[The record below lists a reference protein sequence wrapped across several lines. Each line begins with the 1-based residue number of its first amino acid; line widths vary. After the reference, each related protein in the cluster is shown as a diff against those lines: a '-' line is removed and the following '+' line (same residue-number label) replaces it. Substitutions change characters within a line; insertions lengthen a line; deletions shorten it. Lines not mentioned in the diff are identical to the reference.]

1 MSTFDEMLDRDKWL
15 DAAIF
20 GVEKLSVF
28 DTTDKVP
35 EYHENQELTRGTLD
49 FRRAIDSLR
58 ENRVKELK
66 VAIGNADIMRG
77 FDEVMHQKSRGLS
90 RLTDVCLY
98 DYDEEAAERVK
109 DDVLVSDIARGD
121 VAGQNMLIGVELAD
135 MMAGGDVY
143 ETAERFIGAL
153 PREQQQ
159 AWRDKLDHCHTQ
171 SDGQA
176 LVGELFRNGV
186 VEQYR
191 ANKARQEA
199 LEEERRMAFNGVFS
213 ELVKDANNE
222 EAWNRFRE
230 GQARGAFTDADK
242 MALQS
247 AARAW
252 GMMEMLMGDYSQS
265 GAAVLLDNESGE
277 RIFNELYGDEAAQ
290 AVFLNVLNNEV
301 QDLKNDASR
310 RNALV
315 RFGRAFAASTNNLMA
330 GVIGGK
336 FKAFVT
342 DEQVD
347 AYNREWER
355 ARELSG
361 RENPNV
367 AVYAEGDNWVEKY
380 LLPGNAR
387 IDAIR
392 KAAQESGQMNQDGS
406 LRKMTAE
413 ERKGTQ
419 ELGAFRGQLF
429 NAVQGVYDVSGVA
442 AKLGKMMPDS
452 MIYLVPGGMFA
463 SAGSMHTQELARRS
477 GKGEDYVSANTKA
490 AVEAG
495 ISASVE
501 KLVFGSLKPARMA
514 PGLDWLM
521 SRKVVGQALGKI
533 YGSTAGRI
541 GLGVVAGSAEE
552 TFAEPLAG
560 LIMRGVYNVAA
571 ADELQLADPLGAY
584 RKEMEEMLAPDQ
596 ILVTGLYGLLLGG
609 VSAGG
614 HMQAAEDYR
623 EMYEHLVSIGVDEG
637 RAAQAARDDAAVAGF
652 KATKALFDEAVK
664 KDTKGVIAYLAELYP
679 QIEPLNVAENLFS
692 TWQLPHLIPAEN
704 GQVKVQE
711 KDEEGKVTETL
722 MSKEAADL
730 LVQARLEQM
739 KSSEIAKFAN
749 QLLGV
754 AMAGKASSETDRF
767 IVEEV
772 DSAMDADYF
781 TRLANAAGV
790 RLQQGARADEVDPEI
805 HQHLTLGQLVQQGQA
820 WEQRMEIQRNEVDR
834 ERAEKNLPPLTDE
847 EWAERKKAYAAAV
860 NRQSVRGADGRKRT
874 LLRVSRG
881 HYGAMNVLEDLTEDF
896 IARDMAA
903 NNRGL
908 EWYVQNIRELET
920 ALGRQNEFLRELGE
934 GKNPV
939 NQMDIIEAVGKIAQS
954 KLLADTVKGEHGFSA
969 ALKSF
974 LEMIRTL
981 ILKAAAML
989 KLGKAINQ
997 ALTDETVRGKMDTEF
1012 LQLVDDVVAQ
1022 DIEFLRELQLEDGL
1036 KAMQRVI
1043 AARQEANADTRV
1055 KRRRKAKTPVLDKAE
1070 KNHGKQVR
1078 EAARKKRRKQ
1088 AKVDADVE
1096 VAEAALEGDS
1106 GSMSVTDAQERGLF
1120 EDGVLEAS
1128 NAVVTEPSFSIEA
1141 LHATPHR
1148 FRKFDTSKMG
1158 SGEGYQAFGWGLYFS
1173 GDEGSNRHYYGR
1185 FSTYRHTYV
1194 VDGKVLDGHDGYK
1207 KLYDELSDILLAYGS
1222 DELYMNEMNHILG
1235 LMHDGYTAA
1244 EIKRGSKLRMLK
1256 KRKGYKDAYYT
1267 ALEEMEERGLKVERV
1282 DMPAAN
1288 YRVELNVEESDL
1300 MPWDSPV
1307 SDALQAEIDAMQR
1320 QVAEEDWQKTFAEM
1334 KALGIKGDDSK
1345 RENLSGYQVYNELVR
1360 RMDSPKAASAW
1371 LAAHGV
1377 KGIKYF
1383 DGFSRYEDNE
1393 SKTYNYVIFSGDDVK
1408 ITGVNETGDYNAPW
1422 EEYEDTDASFSVVG
1436 ENAANWDEIKHLSF
1450 RGRDDGKLRVE
1461 LDASQAK
1468 VSDAAFESRAYHA
1481 FEDLVAAGFDET
1493 LAEEDAKALADYAA
1507 ALREFKALELEL
1519 LTGGVDSASEAGKK
1533 LFEKTQAASA
1543 KRKALQAA
1551 AYDVLERWSLK
1562 RGGLSSSLINMPQG
1576 AKDRLVEDFMNGRV
1590 SDESWE
1596 ALNKIGQKLFVYLGD
1611 ALDFPDL
1618 YEAYPELKS
1627 LEVWTDD
1634 LGVYTRGRLVRD
1646 EFGKFSITLNEELL
1660 KDVLQMRSTLLHE
1673 VQHWIQFKE
1682 NFAKGG
1688 NETMAER
1695 LVSTGLEERQR
1706 QIQQVKDELDWLN
1719 GIDFAKEQLQ
1729 RIRRILQRPRAILKM
1744 SERWA
1749 VHEVQNVDVMAA
1761 EAVDMMWDEYALMQ
1775 RMDAALARR
1784 FASGPGKMLPV
1795 RNAEKVSLY
1804 AVENLLAEIDKM
1816 KSRKVANK
1824 GRKGELLRRMDD
1836 IYGTYQQFVKLDG
1849 LNGYALYQRL
1859 AGEIEARNVQ
1869 LRRDWTA
1876 AERAARPFNETL
1888 EYPGEALVSFSVFS
1902 PSESSGLRALQSA
1915 VRGKQDAVFR
1925 SDTLNADVMLP
1936 FGSAGVYKNPDNP
1949 KSKIV
1954 GAHGLLHII
1963 TARMAHG
1970 DSLEEATYTAVKAV
1984 LAAVNGRIVDD
1995 SSSEN
2000 KKELTLDGY
2009 NTWVYLKWKAENKA
2023 WVVTGYK
2030 ENDKHSS
2037 VDDRQRAMNLAESY
2051 ALNTFGGL
2059 ERVGAAL
2066 EYSIAR
2072 VAREYKQ
2079 NNANPFLKLDFSSSM
2094 INLDEESVARE
2105 VVDAGQGF
2113 RANLAYSEAIMREMR
2128 GAMQRLRKLGSK
2140 TRTDREDAVAAM
2152 GTMVQMVK
2160 AAVAVLPKG
2169 YRFSVHPYLNRIE
2182 ALAELAATGDID
2194 LTSDIASKDILQ
2206 LENAEGVDLKKP
2218 YDEMVKEYGNVKL
2231 AEALE
2236 RIMHRV
2242 SEQLRKHAKDR
2253 AVEKI
2258 TELVERL
2265 APKKDPKTGKL
2276 KGGKMSADAYRDLAT
2291 VAEAM
2296 GMNSEQLEAKL
2307 AALRADMAKPGISEE
2322 LREQLEDEMTLYDQF
2337 GDLAS
2342 MTAEDAVAA
2351 YEALR
2356 VRIYFHRFEWD
2367 DKQARIRGARRA
2379 VVRRVVDGVG
2389 SVSENEYNAKK
2400 RRVKPGKRLKNLGDI
2415 LSGMPA
2421 ALAGMR
2427 GYLPLRQMA
2436 DELALRTNAAGEA
2449 IKAWEA
2455 ERWLALEALSKET
2468 IGKSWRECMDFMHK
2482 VQPSGVSFDRPKFR
2496 TVNVKTEELRELLA
2510 MTREERKA
2518 EMKRRREAG
2527 GLEAERALSERDVQ
2541 ELQKKLEAMEE
2552 EGRVLSRVE
2561 TRYMVEVQH
2570 EENLQLSRGEALYAI
2585 LMFEQPTYTERL
2597 IMQGYTFEVIEGL
2610 REYVGDGMLQFG
2622 YGLRE
2627 LFAKQGDR
2635 IAAVYENAFGVPFPR
2650 EENYFAARWVVNG
2663 MKENSAEQLL
2673 AGMAGTAGAG
2683 NGWMKQRVN
2692 HNLELDM
2699 TKDALQVFLQATSLT
2714 DTWMATQDIVADF
2727 KAWTR
2732 DADFERALTAVLGKE
2747 SYDNLKDWIRILEQG
2762 GVQDCLNMGVS
2773 QDVINGLYGSG
2784 AVAILGLR
2792 IQTLLK
2798 QTPAIFNGLLGAHDI
2813 SAAEWFATMSRM
2825 KNGDAP
2831 MTYKRM
2837 VNSTLMKMR
2846 QQGKAGNMA
2855 GQAMRS
2861 GDTASSAAEG
2871 LLMASMLPMEWMDAR
2886 CTAIGLVPVWNVY
2899 YQRAVD
2905 QGASAQEAEQAAW
2918 EQTALVANLAS
2929 QPIGLLNKSKIAQ
2942 SRNPI
2947 VKSAFY
2953 MLSENTAKFAL
2964 CRALWRG
2971 GKKKAAIRAW
2981 LVYGAANAAISAMLD
2996 ALQGDPEE
3004 FEKGKWWEYVLSA
3017 LYGPASGIPGVGEAL
3032 EAAVNALL
3040 NLTGEVTDIDWMKKM
3055 KTRASAGRAL
3065 IDIQGSWK
3073 AMKRIYGFMTDNKE
3087 HSLAEYT
3094 RAAGTVSRTLAI
3106 GTGWMGNMVGYW
3118 STAVAVLMNPIDF
3131 GARVWRNIRHYW
3143 D

>member
-1 MSTFDEMLDRDKWL
+1 MIHYDNMLGNGALSLGNLDFNSALEATGRPEPDRSFL
-15 DAAIF
+15 NAAIAA
-20 GVEKLSVF
+20 S
-28 DTTDKVP
+28 
-35 EYHENQELTRGTLD
+35 
-49 FRRAIDSLR
+49 
-58 ENRVKELK
+58 
-66 VAIGNADIMRG
+66 DINNEMPRQL
-77 FDEVMHQKSRGLS
+77 EPVVNPMQ

-98 DYDEEAAERVK
+98 NEDEEAAERVTG
-109 DDVLVSDIARGD
+109 DVLVTETARGD
-121 VAGQNMLIGVELAD
+121 VFGQNMLIGVELAD
-135 MMAGGDVY
+135 MMTGGDVY

-159 AWRDKLDHCHTQ
+159 AWRDKLNHCHTK

-176 LVGELFRNGV
+176 LVGEMYRNGV

-191 ANKARQEA
+191 TNKAKQES
-199 LEEERRMAFNGVFS
+199 LEEERGLAFNGVFS

-242 MALQS
+242 KALDS
-247 AARAW
+247 AAKAW
-252 GMMEMLMGDYSQS
+252 GMMEILMSDYTRS
-265 GAAVLLDNESGE
+265 GAAVLTDAESGE
-277 RIFNELYGDEAAQ
+277 RIFNELHGDEMAQ

-315 RFGRAFAASTNNLMA
+315 RFGQAFAASTNNLMA

-342 DEQVD
+342 DEQVE

-419 ELGAFRGQLF
+419 ELGAFRGSLN
-429 NAVQGVYDVSGVA
+429 NAVQGMYDVSGVA

-463 SAGSMHTQELARRS
+463 SAGSMLTQELARRS
-477 GKGEDYVSANTKA
+477 GEGEDYVSANTKA

-495 ISASVE
+495 ISAAVE
-501 KLVFGSLKPARMA
+501 KLAFGSLKPARMA

-533 YGSTAGRI
+533 YGTTAGRI
-541 GLGVVAGSAEE
+541 GLGVAAGSAEE

-571 ADELQLADPLGAY
+571 ADELQLADPLGTY
-584 RKEMEEMLAPDQ
+584 QKEMEEMLAPDQ

-614 HMQAAEDYR
+614 HMQAAKDYR

-637 RAAQAARDDAAVAGF
+637 RAAQAARDDASVAGF

-692 TWQLPHLIPAEN
+692 TWNLPHLIPAEN

-739 KSSEIAKFAN
+739 KSSEIAKFAD

-772 DSAMDADYF
+772 DGAMDADYF

-790 RLQQGARADEVDPEI
+790 RLQQGARADEVAPEI

-834 ERAEKNLPPLTDE
+834 ERAENNLPPLTDE
-847 EWAERKKAYAAAV
+847 EWAERKKAYVAAV

-934 GKNPV
+934 GKKPV

-997 ALTDETVRGKMDTEF
+997 ALTDEAVRGKMDTEF
-1012 LQLVDDVVAQ
+1012 LQLVDDVVAK
-1022 DIEFLRELQLEDGL
+1022 DIEFLRELQLVDGL

-1055 KRRRKAKTPVLDKAE
+1055 KRRRKAETPVLDKAE

-1088 AKVDADVE
+1088 AKVDADVD
-1096 VAEAALEGDS
+1096 VAEAALEGDFSSSVVNQEELDAIKAAAEKDGTFMLAPNGKPTNLTEQQWLQVRTAAFKRWFGDWEREAELTFDGKEYDNKTCLAMLIADSATPFENDETGIHAEINNRQRGKITS
-1106 GSMSVTDAQERGLF
+1106 GKAQRKSGASGFSTGVHNYVAAHIRQLFKHAIHVGDYKDRKASADIIAIKRFVCPVKIQGVDAFAYMTVKELKEHGHKIYTLELDTIERLGGNLDEHFEEMLNPAPSKEILARVNELRKTYFENVSKIVDTNGEPLVVYHGTARSKPISIFKGGKSGYLGPGIYFTPEKRTASKYTGMYGDGLIYEGFVNMRHPLAISYADKPAKVILDAVKEGVYEKRIATQGNESQLLKKTDLTRLRKKGYDGIAWAPMKALDEGSFESGEMLLFESNQIKSATDNRGTFDGDEDDITMSVTAPAVEEYLENRIERNLAAVHSIPLDTMLQVEKTLGGLAKPSIAITRLDKPYSWGGNPDRVYLVGSPELADPQKGNLVYDRDAWTGKGPFLMESGGAYDYRKGEYFEPTLEEFVARTVKKKGMEEGSDLRAQSAVQISTMEAVKLHREKLSDTEESTEQKIKTNEALDSLIVDVVNLNKKGLNYEEVAYILAKVCWRSSPLADGAPSIREVSRDQAKRILNEMGIRVKDIKKPLVDKF
-1120 EDGVLEAS
+1120 VKAVGGLKNELEDYLESVPQRAVMFNEFEYAVMPESAKGTAGLNEMLQRNGIKPIFHDGTEDG
-1128 NAVVTEPSFSIEA
+1128 
-1141 LHATPHR
+1141 
-1148 FRKFDTSKMG
+1148 RK
-1158 SGEGYQAFGWGLYFS
+1158 
-1173 GDEGSNRHYYGR
+1173 
-1185 FSTYRHTYV
+1185 
-1194 VDGKVLDGHDGYK
+1194 
-1207 KLYDELSDILLAYGS
+1207 
-1222 DELYMNEMNHILG
+1222 
-1235 LMHDGYTAA
+1235 
-1244 EIKRGSKLRMLK
+1244 
-1256 KRKGYKDAYYT
+1256 
-1267 ALEEMEERGLKVERV
+1267 
-1282 DMPAAN
+1282 
-1288 YRVELNVEESDL
+1288 
-1300 MPWDSPV
+1300 
-1307 SDALQAEIDAMQR
+1307 
-1320 QVAEEDWQKTFAEM
+1320 
-1334 KALGIKGDDSK
+1334 
-1345 RENLSGYQVYNELVR
+1345 
-1360 RMDSPKAASAW
+1360 
-1371 LAAHGV
+1371 
-1377 KGIKYF
+1377 
-1383 DGFSRYEDNE
+1383 
-1393 SKTYNYVIFSGDDVK
+1393 
-1408 ITGVNETGDYNAPW
+1408 
-1422 EEYEDTDASFSVVG
+1422 
-1436 ENAANWDEIKHLSF
+1436 
-1450 RGRDDGKLRVE
+1450 
-1461 LDASQAK
+1461 
-1468 VSDAAFESRAYHA
+1468 
-1481 FEDLVAAGFDET
+1481 
-1493 LAEEDAKALADYAA
+1493 
-1507 ALREFKALELEL
+1507 
-1519 LTGGVDSASEAGKK
+1519 
-1533 LFEKTQAASA
+1533 
-1543 KRKALQAA
+1543 
-1551 AYDVLERWSLK
+1551 
-1562 RGGLSSSLINMPQG
+1562 
-1576 AKDRLVEDFMNGRV
+1576 
-1590 SDESWE
+1590 
-1596 ALNKIGQKLFVYLGD
+1596 
-1611 ALDFPDL
+1611 
-1618 YEAYPELKS
+1618 
-1627 LEVWTDD
+1627 
-1634 LGVYTRGRLVRD
+1634 
-1646 EFGKFSITLNEELL
+1646 
-1660 KDVLQMRSTLLHE
+1660 
-1673 VQHWIQFKE
+1673 
-1682 NFAKGG
+1682 
-1688 NETMAER
+1688 
-1695 LVSTGLEERQR
+1695 
-1706 QIQQVKDELDWLN
+1706 
-1719 GIDFAKEQLQ
+1719 
-1729 RIRRILQRPRAILKM
+1729 
-1744 SERWA
+1744 
-1749 VHEVQNVDVMAA
+1749 
-1761 EAVDMMWDEYALMQ
+1761 
-1775 RMDAALARR
+1775 AALA
-1784 FASGPGKMLPV
+1784 
-1795 RNAEKVSLY
+1795 
-1804 AVENLLAEIDKM
+1804 
-1816 KSRKVANK
+1816 
-1824 GRKGELLRRMDD
+1824 
-1836 IYGTYQQFVKLDG
+1836 G
-1849 LNGYALYQRL
+1849 LVNDAM
-1859 AGEIEARNVQ
+1859 
-1869 LRRDWTA
+1869 
-1876 AERAARPFNETL
+1876 
-1888 EYPGEALVSFSVFS
+1888 VSFSVFS
-1902 PSESSGLRALQSA
+1902 PSEASGLRALQSA

-2009 NTWVYLKWKAENKA
+2009 NTWVYLKWRAENKA

-2037 VDDRQRAMNLAESY
+2037 VDDKQRAMNLAESY

-2079 NNANPFLKLDFSSSM
+2079 NIANPFLKLDFSSSLV
-2094 INLDEESVARE
+2094 NLDEESVARE

-2194 LTSDIASKDILQ
+2194 LTSDIASKDILE

-2218 YDEMVKEYGNVKL
+2218 FEEMVKEYGNVKL

-2291 VAEAM
+2291 VDEAM
-2296 GMNSEQLEAKL
+2296 KMNSEQLEAKL

-2322 LREQLEDEMTLYDQF
+2322 LRAQLEDEMTLYDQF

-2342 MTAEDAVAA
+2342 MTAEEAVAA

-2356 VRIYFHRFEWD
+2356 ARIYFHRFEWD

-2400 RRVKPGKRLKNLGDI
+2400 RRVKPSKRLKNLGDI

-2436 DELALRTNAAGEA
+2436 DELALRANAAGEA

-2468 IGKSWRECMDFMHK
+2468 MGKSWRECMDFMHK

-2510 MTREERKA
+2510 MTKEERKA
-2518 EMKRRREAG
+2518 EMKRRRETG

-2597 IMQGYTFEVIEGL
+2597 IMQGYTFEVIDGL

-2663 MKENSAEQLL
+2663 MKENPAEQLL

-2747 SYDNLKDWIRILEQG
+2747 SYDNLKDWIRILEMG

-2846 QQGKAGNMA
+2846 QQGKVGNMA

-2929 QPIGLLNKSKIAQ
+2929 QPIGWLNKSKIAQ
-2942 SRNPI
+2942 NRNPI

-3040 NLTGEVTDIDWMKKM
+3040 NLTGEVADIDWMKKM

-3065 IDIQGSWK
+3065 VDVQGSWK

-3131 GARVWRNIRHYW
+3131 GARAWRNMRHYW

>member
-1 MSTFDEMLDRDKWL
+1 MIQSDNMFGNGSLSLGGLDF
-15 DAAIF
+15 DAALAASGRPAPDRSFLNAAI
-20 GVEKLSVF
+20 EA
-28 DTTDKVP
+28 TDI
-35 EYHENQELTRGTLD
+35 NQD
-49 FRRAIDSLR
+49 
-58 ENRVKELK
+58 
-66 VAIGNADIMRG
+66 MP
-77 FDEVMHQKSRGLS
+77 HQQAPVVNPMQRMM
-90 RLTDVCLY
+90 DVCLF
-98 DYDEEAAERVK
+98 DEDEEAAERVK
-109 DDVLVSDIARGD
+109 DDVLVTETARGD
-121 VAGQNMLIGVELAD
+121 VFGQNMLMGVELAD
-135 MMAGGDVY
+135 MYAGGDVY
-143 ETAERFIGAL
+143 ETAQRFIGAL

-176 LVGELFRNGV
+176 LVGEMFRNGV

-191 ANKARQEA
+191 ANKARQEV
-199 LEEERRMAFNGVFS
+199 LEEERGMAFNGVFS

-230 GQARGAFTDADK
+230 GQARGAFTEADK
-242 MALQS
+242 KSLDS
-247 AARAW
+247 AAKAW
-252 GMMEMLMGDYSQS
+252 GLMEIMMGDYTRS
-265 GAAVLLDNESGE
+265 GAAVLMDAESGE
-277 RIFNELYGDEAAQ
+277 LIFNELYGDEMAQ
-290 AVFLNVLNNEV
+290 AVFFNVLQNEV

-310 RNALV
+310 RNALE
-315 RFGRAFAASTNNLMA
+315 RFGRAFAASTNNLMT

-361 RENPNV
+361 LANPNV

-392 KAAQESGQMNQDGS
+392 KAAQESGQMNKDGS

-413 ERKGTQ
+413 ERKGAQ

-429 NAVQGVYDVSGVA
+429 NAVQRMYDVSGVA

-452 MIYLVPGGMFA
+452 MIFLVPGGMFA
-463 SAGSMHTQELARRS
+463 SAGSMHTQELARQLS
-477 GKGEDYVSANTKA
+477 EGEDYVSANTKA

-495 ISASVE
+495 ISAAVE
-501 KLVFGSLKPARMA
+501 KLAFGSLKSTRMA

-521 SRKVVGQALGKI
+521 SRKGVGQALGKI
-533 YGSTAGRI
+533 YGTTAGRI
-541 GLGVVAGSAEE
+541 GLGVAAGSAEE

-571 ADELQLADPLGAY
+571 ADELQLADPLGTY
-584 RKEMEEMLAPDQ
+584 QKEMEEMLAPDQ

-609 VSAGG
+609 LSAGG
-614 HMQAAEDYR
+614 HHQAANDYR

-704 GQVKVQE
+704 GQVNVQE
-711 KDEEGKVTETL
+711 KDDEGKVTETL

-772 DSAMDADYF
+772 DGAMDADYF

-790 RLQQGARADEVDPEI
+790 RLQQGARADEVAPEL

-820 WEQRMEIQRNEVDR
+820 WDQRMEIQRNEVDQ
-834 ERAEKNLPPLTDE
+834 ERARKNLPPLTDE
-847 EWAERKKAYAAAV
+847 EWAERKKAYVAAV

-903 NNRGL
+903 NNRGI

-920 ALGRQNEFLRELGE
+920 SLGRQNEFLRELGE
-934 GKNPV
+934 GKKPV

-1043 AARQEANADTRV
+1043 AARQEAKADTRV

-1070 KNHGKQVR
+1070 KNHGKKVR
-1078 EAARKKRRKQ
+1078 EAALKKRRQQ
-1088 AKVDADVE
+1088 ARVDADVE
-1096 VAEAALEGDS
+1096 VAEAALEGDFS
-1106 GSMSVTDAQERGLF
+1106 SSVENQEELDAIKASAEKDGTFMKAPNGEPTRLTEHQWLQVRTEAFKEWFGDWEKVARFRAVRDTIMSMPIVTEITGKEFQS
-1120 EDGVLEAS
+1120 DGVPLTDKVPAYWQGAYQGGVVSPELGRVVLDKEGVKSSMGHGIGALKAAAFYAVPKVIKKGKVFDRQQNWKGRGYDTAVLAAPISIAGKEYICEVIVEQRPNRQGFYLHEVEVKEKLGNVFKTATQGSTRQAS
-1128 NAVVTEPSFSIEA
+1128 RSILA
-1141 LHATPHR
+1141 LRDAEVNTIWENC
-1148 FRKFDTSKMG
+1148 SK
-1158 SGEGYQAFGWGLYFS
+1158 
-1173 GDEGSNRHYYGR
+1173 
-1185 FSTYRHTYV
+1185 V
-1194 VDGKVLDGHDGYK
+1194 VDENGEPLVVYHGTARSKPISIFKSGKSGYLGPGIYFTPEKRTASKYTGMYGDGLIYEGFVNMRNPLAISYADKPAKVILDAVKDGVYEKRIETQGNESHLLK
-1207 KLYDELSDILLAYGS
+1207 KADL
-1222 DELYMNEMNHILG
+1222 
-1235 LMHDGYTAA
+1235 T
-1244 EIKRGSKLRMLK
+1244 KLRK
-1256 KRKGYKDAYYT
+1256 KGYDGIVWAPMK
-1267 ALEEMEERGLKVERV
+1267 ALEEGSFESGEMLLFESNQIKSATDNRGAF
-1282 DMPAAN
+1282 DGSNPDITF
-1288 YRVELNVEESDL
+1288 S
-1300 MPWDSPV
+1300 V
-1307 SDALQAEIDAMQR
+1307 SDR
-1320 QVAEEDWQKTFAEM
+1320 
-1334 KALGIKGDDSK
+1334 
-1345 RENLSGYQVYNELVR
+1345 N
-1360 RMDSPKAASAW
+1360 
-1371 LAAHGV
+1371 LAAVHSIPLDTMLQV
-1377 KGIKYF
+1377 
-1383 DGFSRYEDNE
+1383 E
-1393 SKTYNYVIFSGDDVK
+1393 KTLGGLAKPSIA
-1408 ITGVNETGDYNAPW
+1408 ITRLDKPYSWGGNPDRVYL
-1422 EEYEDTDASFSVVG
+1422 VG
-1436 ENAANWDEIKHLSF
+1436 RPE
-1450 RGRDDGKLRVE
+1450 
-1461 LDASQAK
+1461 
-1468 VSDAAFESRAYHA
+1468 
-1481 FEDLVAAGFDET
+1481 
-1493 LAEEDAKALADYAA
+1493 LADPQKGNLVYDRDAW
-1507 ALREFKALELEL
+1507 
-1519 LTGGVDSASEAGKK
+1519 TGKGPFLMESGS
-1533 LFEKTQAASA
+1533 
-1543 KRKALQAA
+1543 
-1551 AYDVLERWSLK
+1551 AYDYRKGEYFEPTLE
-1562 RGGLSSSLINMPQG
+1562 
-1576 AKDRLVEDFMNGRV
+1576 AFV
-1590 SDESWE
+1590 SRTI
-1596 ALNKIGQKLFVYLGD
+1596 KK
-1611 ALDFPDL
+1611 
-1618 YEAYPELKS
+1618 K
-1627 LEVWTDD
+1627 
-1634 LGVYTRGRLVRD
+1634 
-1646 EFGKFSITLNEELL
+1646 
-1660 KDVLQMRSTLLHE
+1660 
-1673 VQHWIQFKE
+1673 
-1682 NFAKGG
+1682 
-1688 NETMAER
+1688 
-1695 LVSTGLEERQR
+1695 GLEEGSDLRAQSAV
-1706 QIQQVKDELDWLN
+1706 QISTMEAVKLHREKLSDTEESTEQKIKTNEALDSLIVDVVNQNKKGLNYEEVAYILAKVCWRSSPLADGAPSIREVSRDQAKRILNEMGIRVKDIKKPLVDKFVKAVGGLKNELEDYLESVPQRAVMFNEFEYAVMPVSARETAGLDEMLKRN
-1719 GIDFAKEQLQ
+1719 GIKPIYHDGTEEGRK
-1729 RIRRILQRPRAILKM
+1729 
-1744 SERWA
+1744 
-1749 VHEVQNVDVMAA
+1749 
-1761 EAVDMMWDEYALMQ
+1761 
-1775 RMDAALARR
+1775 AALA
-1784 FASGPGKMLPV
+1784 
-1795 RNAEKVSLY
+1795 
-1804 AVENLLAEIDKM
+1804 
-1816 KSRKVANK
+1816 
-1824 GRKGELLRRMDD
+1824 
-1836 IYGTYQQFVKLDG
+1836 G
-1849 LNGYALYQRL
+1849 LVNDAK
-1859 AGEIEARNVQ
+1859 
-1869 LRRDWTA
+1869 
-1876 AERAARPFNETL
+1876 
-1888 EYPGEALVSFSVFS
+1888 VSFSV
-1902 PSESSGLRALQSA
+1902 
-1915 VRGKQDAVFR
+1915 
-1925 SDTLNADVMLP
+1925 SDTLMEDIAMARERAKNADGTISQDGEMSRNDEVELCTM
-1936 FGSAGVYKNPDNP
+1936 PDFMRFLGEP
-1949 KSKIV
+1949 DVPVVARVFTLRK
-1954 GAHGLLHII
+1954 LLTDHKL
-1963 TARMAHG
+1963 TDA
-1970 DSLEEATYTAVKAV
+1970 LTYEVVEKMNDPV
-1984 LAAVNGRIVDD
+1984 LAIQETPSKLLLLLPMD
-1995 SSSEN
+1995 
-2000 KKELTLDGY
+2000 
-2009 NTWVYLKWKAENKA
+2009 AENKTGNA
-2023 WVVTGYK
+2023 TPVVAIIEHKQDK
-2030 ENDKHSS
+2030 EGSRYLVSAYPLEDDKATK
-2037 VDDRQRAMNLAESY
+2037 VTNQFNKLVYCKYNTTAKFTANAPQGRAYDLLRAAIS
-2051 ALNTFGGL
+2051 GGHT
-2059 ERVGAAL
+2059 
-2066 EYSIAR
+2066 SN
-2072 VAREYKQ
+2072 VACKEDVVKWQ
-2079 NNANPFLKLDFSSSM
+2079 QDFSSSLV
-2094 INLDEESVARE
+2094 NLDEESVARE

-2128 GAMQRLRKLGSK
+2128 GAMQRLRRLGSK

-2194 LTSDIASKDILQ
+2194 LTSDIAGKDILQ

-2265 APKKDPKTGKL
+2265 APRKDPKTGKL

-2337 GDLAS
+2337 GDLAG
-2342 MTAEDAVAA
+2342 MTPEDAVAA

-2356 VRIYFHRFEWD
+2356 VRVYFHRFEWD
-2367 DKQARIRGARRA
+2367 DKQARVRGARRA

-2400 RRVKPGKRLKNLGDI
+2400 RRVKPSQRLKNLGDI

-2436 DELALRTNAAGEA
+2436 DELSLRANAAGES

-2468 IGKSWRECMDFMHK
+2468 MGKSWRECMDFMHK

-2510 MTREERKA
+2510 MTKEERKA
-2518 EMKRRREAG
+2518 EMKRRRETG
-2527 GLEAERALSERDVQ
+2527 GLEAERELSERDVQ
-2541 ELQKKLEAMEE
+2541 ELQKKLESMEE

-2663 MKENSAEQLL
+2663 MKENPAEQLL

-2831 MTYKRM
+2831 MTYSRM

-2846 QQGKAGNMA
+2846 QQGKAGYMA

-2861 GDTASSAAEG
+2861 GDTSSSAAEG
-2871 LLMASMLPMEWMDAR
+2871 LMMASMLPMEWMDAR

-2905 QGASAQEAEQAAW
+2905 QGASAQEAEKAAW

-2929 QPIGLLNKSKIAQ
+2929 QPIGWLNKTKIAQ
-2942 SRNPI
+2942 NRNPI
-2947 VKSAFY
+2947 VKSFFY

-3017 LYGPASGIPGVGEAL
+3017 LFYGPASGIPGVGEAL

-3040 NLTGEVTDIDWMKKM
+3040 NLTGEVADIDWMKKV

-3065 IDIQGSWK
+3065 IDFSGSWK

-3094 RAAGTVSRTLAI
+3094 RAAGTVSRTLSI
-3106 GTGWMGNMVGYW
+3106 GTGWMGNMFGYW

-3131 GARVWRNIRHYW
+3131 GARVWRNMKHYW

>member
-1 MSTFDEMLDRDKWL
+1 MLGNGVLSLGSLDFNAALEATGRQAPDRSFL
-15 DAAIF
+15 NAAIDASDINN
-20 GVEKLSVF
+20 EMPRQLE
-28 DTTDKVP
+28 P
-35 EYHENQELTRGTLD
+35 
-49 FRRAIDSLR
+49 
-58 ENRVKELK
+58 VKNPL
-66 VAIGNADIMRG
+66 
-77 FDEVMHQKSRGLS
+77 H
-90 RLTDVCLY
+90 RLTDVCLFNE
-98 DYDEEAAERVK
+98 DEEAAERVAG
-109 DDVLVSDIARGD
+109 DVLVTETARGD
-121 VAGQNMLIGVELAD
+121 VFGQNMLIGVELAE

-159 AWRDKLDHCHTQ
+159 AWRDKLNHCHTQ

-176 LVGELFRNGV
+176 LVGEMYRNGV

-191 ANKARQEA
+191 TNKAKQEA
-199 LEEERRMAFNGVFS
+199 LEEERGMAFNGVFS

-242 MALQS
+242 KALDS
-247 AARAW
+247 AAKAW
-252 GMMEMLMGDYSQS
+252 GMMEMLMSDYTRS
-265 GAAVLLDNESGE
+265 GAAVLTDAESGE
-277 RIFNELYGDEAAQ
+277 RIFNELYGDEMAQ
-290 AVFLNVLNNEV
+290 AVFLKVLQNEV

-367 AVYAEGDNWVEKY
+367 AVYADGDNWVEKY

-419 ELGAFRGQLF
+419 ELGAFRGVLN
-429 NAVQGVYDVSGVA
+429 NAVQGMYDVPGVA

-477 GKGEDYVSANTKA
+477 GEGEDYVSANTKA

-495 ISASVE
+495 ISAAVE
-501 KLVFGSLKPARMA
+501 KLAFGSLKPARMA

-521 SRKVVGQALGKI
+521 SRKVVGQALGRI

-609 VSAGG
+609 VSVGG

-772 DSAMDADYF
+772 DGAMDADYF

-834 ERAEKNLPPLTDE
+834 ERAEENLPPLTDE
-847 EWAERKKAYAAAV
+847 EWAERKNAYAAAV

-934 GKNPV
+934 GKKPV

-1043 AARQEANADTRV
+1043 AARQEANADMRV
-1055 KRRRKAKTPVLDKAE
+1055 KQRRKAKTPVLDKAE
-1070 KNHGKQVR
+1070 KNHGKKVR
-1078 EAARKKRRKQ
+1078 QARKKRMKQ
-1088 AKVDADVE
+1088 QRKVDADVAA
-1096 VAEAALEGDS
+1096 AEAALDGDS

-1120 EDGVLEAS
+1120 EGGVLEAS

-1141 LHATPHR
+1141 LHATPHK

-1158 SGEGYQAFGWGLYFS
+1158 TGEGAQAFGWGLYFS
-1173 GDEGSNRHYYGR
+1173 GDKGSNREYYRYFADEDYQMRLFRGDNELGEKELQKLVR
-1185 FSTYRHTYV
+1185 EVFMRH
-1194 VDGKVLDGHDGYK
+1194 GGQ
-1207 KLYDELSDILLAYGS
+1207 ELV
-1222 DELYMNEMNHILG
+1222 N
-1235 LMHDGYTAA
+1235 
-1244 EIKRGSKLRMLK
+1244 
-1256 KRKGYKDAYYT
+1256 
-1267 ALEEMEERGLKVERV
+1267 EMEEAIVYSVLREGVQKQLDDYEAFLKEGGEDISGLTGALQELAGMEIERKSV
-1282 DMPAAN
+1282 NLPAIN
-1288 YRVELNVEESDL
+1288 YRVELN
-1300 MPWDSPV
+1300 
-1307 SDALQAEIDAMQR
+1307 A
-1320 QVAEEDWQKTFAEM
+1320 
-1334 KALGIKGDDSK
+1334 DDSNLLMWDEK
-1345 RENLSGYQVYNELVR
+1345 VPAELHDAVRELKSGQPARGLVMQMPEASKECWEGYRIYSELTSVLGT
-1360 RMDSPKAASAW
+1360 PKAASEW
-1371 LAAHGV
+1371 LAERGY
-1377 KGIKYF
+1377 KGIKYL
-1383 DGFSRYEDNE
+1383 DGMSRRAGEG
-1393 SKTYNYVIFSGDDVK
+1393 TYNYVIFSGDDVK

-1436 ENAANWDEIKHLSF
+1436 ENAANWDKIKHRAF
-1450 RGRDDGKLRVE
+1450 KGRDDGKLRVE
-1461 LDASQAK
+1461 LDASKAE
-1468 VSDAAFESRAYHA
+1468 VSDKAFESRVFQV
-1481 FEDLVAAGFDET
+1481 FESLVQAGYDET
-1493 LAEEDAKALADYAA
+1493 LPEDDARILAEYAA
-1507 ALREFKALELEL
+1507 ALREFKALELEWL
-1519 LTGGVDSASEAGKK
+1519 NGGAEDMALWNKMRES
-1533 LFEKTQAASA
+1533 
-1543 KRKALQAA
+1543 RKARKELQTA
-1551 AYDVLERWSLK
+1551 AYDVLERWSVK
-1562 RGGLSSSLINMPQG
+1562 HGGKGASLFNIDPG
-1576 AKDRLVEDFMNGRV
+1576 VKDKMVEDFMAGRV
-1590 SDESWE
+1590 SDETWK
-1596 ALNKIGQKLFVYLGD
+1596 ALNGARRKGVVYLGD
-1611 ALDFPDL
+1611 VLDFAEL
-1618 YEAYPELKS
+1618 YEAYPQLKELA
-1627 LEVWTDD
+1627 VWVED
-1634 LGVYTRGRLVRD
+1634 LGIFTRGRLVVD
-1646 EFGKFSITLNEELL
+1646 GFGGFSITLNETLL
-1660 KDVLQMRSTLLHE
+1660 DDVLQMRSTLLHE
-1673 VQHWIQFKE
+1673 VQHWIQYKE

-1688 NETMAER
+1688 NETMAEK
-1695 LVSTGLEERQR
+1695 LVSTGMAETQQ

-1729 RIRRILQRPRAILKM
+1729 RIRRILLRPRAILKM

-1749 VHEVQNVDVMAA
+1749 VHEVQDVNVMAA

-1795 RNAEKVSLY
+1795 RNAEKASLF
-1804 AVENLLAEIDKM
+1804 AVEQLLAEIDKM

-1836 IYGTYQQFVKLDG
+1836 IYGTYQQFAKLDG

-1902 PSESSGLRALQSA
+1902 PSEASGLRALQSA

-2094 INLDEESVARE
+2094 VNLDEESVARE

-2160 AAVAVLPKG
+2160 AAVAYLPKG

-3017 LYGPASGIPGVGEAL
+3017 IYGPASGIPGVGEAL

-3040 NLTGEVTDIDWMKKM
+3040 NLTGEVADIDWMKKM

-3131 GARVWRNIRHYW
+3131 GARVWRNMRHYW

>member
-1 MSTFDEMLDRDKWL
+1 MIHSDDMLGNGVLTLGNLDFNTALEATGRTEPDRSFL
-15 DAAIF
+15 DAAITASDINN
-20 GVEKLSVF
+20 E
-28 DTTDKVP
+28 VP
-35 EYHENQELTRGTLD
+35 RQLEPVVNPMQ
-49 FRRAIDSLR
+49 
-58 ENRVKELK
+58 
-66 VAIGNADIMRG
+66 
-77 FDEVMHQKSRGLS
+77 

-98 DYDEEAAERVK
+98 NEDEGAAERVTG
-109 DDVLVSDIARGD
+109 DVLVTETARGD
-121 VAGQNMLIGVELAD
+121 VFGQNMLIGVELAD
-135 MMAGGDVY
+135 MMTGGDVY
-143 ETAERFIGAL
+143 ETAERFIGEL

-159 AWRDKLDHCHTQ
+159 AWRDKLNHCHTK

-191 ANKARQEA
+191 ANKARQET
-199 LEEERRMAFNGVFS
+199 LEEERGMAFNGVFA

-230 GQARGAFTDADK
+230 GQARGAFTEADK
-242 MALQS
+242 KSLDS
-247 AARAW
+247 AAKAW
-252 GMMEMLMGDYSQS
+252 GMMEMLMNDYSRS

-315 RFGRAFAASTNNLMA
+315 RFGQAFAASTNNLMA

-355 ARELSG
+355 ARERSG

-367 AVYAEGDNWVEKY
+367 SVYAEGDNWVEKY

-429 NAVQGVYDVSGVA
+429 NAVQGMYDVPGVV
-442 AKLGKMMPDS
+442 AKLGRMMPDS
-452 MIYLVPGGMFA
+452 MIYLVPGGMIA
-463 SAGSMHTQELARRS
+463 SAGSMHTQELARRL
-477 GKGEDYVSANTKA
+477 GEGEDYVSANTKA

-495 ISASVE
+495 ISAAVE
-501 KLVFGSLKPARMA
+501 KLAFGSLKPARMA

-521 SRKVVGQALGKI
+521 SRKVVGQALGRI

-679 QIEPLNVAENLFS
+679 HLEPLNVTENLFS
-692 TWQLPHLIPAEN
+692 TWQLPHLVPAEN
-704 GQVKVQE
+704 GKVKVQE
-711 KDEEGKVTETL
+711 QDEDGKVTETL

-730 LVQARLEQM
+730 LVQARLEQL

-772 DSAMDADYF
+772 DGAMDADYF

-820 WEQRMEIQRNEVDR
+820 WEQRMEIQRNEVDQ
-834 ERAEKNLPPLTDE
+834 ERARKNLPPLTDE
-847 EWAERKKAYAAAV
+847 EWAERKKAYVAAV

-920 ALGRQNEFLRELGE
+920 ALGRKNEFLRELGE
-934 GKNPV
+934 GKKPV

-997 ALTDETVRGKMDTEF
+997 VLTDETVRGKMDTEF

-1022 DIEFLRELQLEDGL
+1022 DIEYLRELQLEDGL
-1036 KAMQRVI
+1036 KAMQRVLE
-1043 AARQEANADTRV
+1043 ARQEANADTRV

-1096 VAEAALEGDS
+1096 VAEAALEGDFS
-1106 GSMSVTDAQERGLF
+1106 SSVVNQEELDAIKSATDNRGAFDGDEDAITMSVTDAQERGLF

-1141 LHATPHR
+1141 LHATPHK
-1148 FRKFDTSKMG
+1148 FRKFSTDFMG
-1158 SGEGYQAFGWGLYFS
+1158 SGEGNQAFGWGLYFAGNVATAKS
-1173 GDEGSNRHYYGR
+1173 YYDNFEKGNRAILQGDKQIASA
-1185 FSTYRHTYV
+1185 
-1194 VDGKVLDGHDGYK
+1194 DVLEK
-1207 KLYDELSDILLAYGS
+1207 IARELSAEGLSKEESKMYATGAVRRLMGGS
-1222 DELYMNEMNHILG
+1222 DLAQLVDKLDADKKDFPSHEKSIEYQIKALRIILG
-1235 LMHDGYTAA
+1235 LGLSTAA
-1244 EIKRGSKLRMLK
+1244 PS
-1256 KRKGYKDAYYT
+1256 
-1267 ALEEMEERGLKVERV
+1267 V
-1282 DMPAAN
+1282 
-1288 YRVELNVEESDL
+1288 YRVELNVDDSTL
-1300 MPWDSPV
+1300 LLWDSPV
-1307 SDALQAEIDAMQR
+1307 SDALQAEIDALQKP
-1320 QVAEEDWQKTFAEM
+1320 VDEEDWQKTFAEM

-1345 RENLSGYQVYNELVR
+1345 RENFAGYQVYNELVR
-1360 RMDSPKAASAW
+1360 KTGSAKAASEW
-1371 LAAHGV
+1371 LAERGY
-1377 KGIKYF
+1377 KGIKYL
-1383 DGFSRYEDNE
+1383 DGMSRRAGEG
-1393 SKTYNYVIFSGDDVK
+1393 TYNYVIFSGDDVK

-1422 EEYEDTDASFSVVG
+1422 EVYEDTDASFSV
-1436 ENAANWDEIKHLSF
+1436 
-1450 RGRDDGKLRVE
+1450 
-1461 LDASQAK
+1461 
-1468 VSDAAFESRAYHA
+1468 
-1481 FEDLVAAGFDET
+1481 
-1493 LAEEDAKALADYAA
+1493 
-1507 ALREFKALELEL
+1507 
-1519 LTGGVDSASEAGKK
+1519 
-1533 LFEKTQAASA
+1533 
-1543 KRKALQAA
+1543 
-1551 AYDVLERWSLK
+1551 
-1562 RGGLSSSLINMPQG
+1562 
-1576 AKDRLVEDFMNGRV
+1576 
-1590 SDESWE
+1590 
-1596 ALNKIGQKLFVYLGD
+1596 
-1611 ALDFPDL
+1611 
-1618 YEAYPELKS
+1618 
-1627 LEVWTDD
+1627 
-1634 LGVYTRGRLVRD
+1634 
-1646 EFGKFSITLNEELL
+1646 
-1660 KDVLQMRSTLLHE
+1660 
-1673 VQHWIQFKE
+1673 
-1682 NFAKGG
+1682 
-1688 NETMAER
+1688 
-1695 LVSTGLEERQR
+1695 
-1706 QIQQVKDELDWLN
+1706 
-1719 GIDFAKEQLQ
+1719 
-1729 RIRRILQRPRAILKM
+1729 
-1744 SERWA
+1744 
-1749 VHEVQNVDVMAA
+1749 
-1761 EAVDMMWDEYALMQ
+1761 
-1775 RMDAALARR
+1775 
-1784 FASGPGKMLPV
+1784 
-1795 RNAEKVSLY
+1795 
-1804 AVENLLAEIDKM
+1804 
-1816 KSRKVANK
+1816 
-1824 GRKGELLRRMDD
+1824 
-1836 IYGTYQQFVKLDG
+1836 
-1849 LNGYALYQRL
+1849 
-1859 AGEIEARNVQ
+1859 
-1869 LRRDWTA
+1869 
-1876 AERAARPFNETL
+1876 
-1888 EYPGEALVSFSVFS
+1888 
-1902 PSESSGLRALQSA
+1902 
-1915 VRGKQDAVFR
+1915 
-1925 SDTLNADVMLP
+1925 SDTLMEDIAMARKRAKNADGTVSQDGEMSRNDEVELCTM
-1936 FGSAGVYKNPDNP
+1936 PDFMRFLGEP
-1949 KSKIV
+1949 DVPVVARVFTLRK
-1954 GAHGLLHII
+1954 LLTDHKL
-1963 TARMAHG
+1963 TDA
-1970 DSLEEATYTAVKAV
+1970 LTYEVVQKMNDPV
-1984 LAAVNGRIVDD
+1984 LAIQETPSTYLV
-1995 SSSEN
+1995 
-2000 KKELTLDGY
+2000 LLD
-2009 NTWVYLKWKAENKA
+2009 VQAENKDGVMA
-2023 WVVTGYK
+2023 PVVCAVEHKKGKDGNRYLVSAYSLD
-2030 ENDKHSS
+2030 NDKETKITQQFKKL
-2037 VDDRQRAMNLAESY
+2037 VYCKYNTTAKFTADAPQGRAYDLLRAAIS
-2051 ALNTFGGL
+2051 GGHTSNVPCK
-2059 ERVGAAL
+2059 EDV
-2066 EYSIAR
+2066 
-2072 VAREYKQ
+2072 VKWQ
-2079 NNANPFLKLDFSSSM
+2079 QDFSSSLV
-2094 INLDEESVARE
+2094 NLDEESVARE

-2113 RANLAYSEAIMREMR
+2113 LANLAYSEAIMREMR

-2160 AAVAVLPKG
+2160 AAVAGLPKG

-2291 VAEAM
+2291 VDKAM
-2296 GMNSEQLEAKL
+2296 KMNAEQLEAKL
-2307 AALRADMAKPGISEE
+2307 TALRADLAKPGISEV
-2322 LREQLEDEMTLYDQF
+2322 LRGELEDKMTLYDQF
-2337 GDLAS
+2337 GDLAG
-2342 MTAEDAVAA
+2342 MTPEDAVAA
-2351 YEALR
+2351 YEVLR
-2356 VRIYFHRFEWD
+2356 VRVYFHRFEWE
-2367 DKQARIRGARRA
+2367 DKQARVRGARRA

-2400 RRVKPGKRLKNLGDI
+2400 RRVKPSQRLKNLGDI

-2436 DELALRTNAAGEA
+2436 DELALRANAAGEA

-2468 IGKSWRECMDFMHK
+2468 MGKSWRECMDFMHK

-2510 MTREERKA
+2510 MTKEERKA
-2518 EMKRRREAG
+2518 EMKRRRESG

-2552 EGRVLSRVE
+2552 EDRVLSRVE

-2597 IMQGYTFEVIEGL
+2597 IMQGYTFEVIAGL

-2663 MKENSAEQLL
+2663 TKESPAEQLL

-2714 DTWMATQDIVADF
+2714 DTWIATQDIVADF

-2732 DADFERALTAVLGKE
+2732 DADFERALTAVLGQE
-2747 SYDNLKDWIRILEQG
+2747 SYDNLKDWIRILEMG

-2792 IQTLLK
+2792 VQTLLK

-2813 SAAEWFATMSRM
+2813 SAAEWFATLSKM
-2825 KNGDAP
+2825 KKGDAP
-2831 MTYKRM
+2831 MTYSRM

-2855 GQAMRS
+2855 GQAVRS

-2871 LLMASMLPMEWMDAR
+2871 LLQASMLPMEWVDAR
-2886 CTAIGLVPVWNVY
+2886 CTAMGLVPVWNVY
-2899 YQRAVD
+2899 YQRAVN
-2905 QGASAQEAEQAAW
+2905 QGASHEEAERAAW
-2918 EQTALVANLAS
+2918 EQTALVANLSS
-2929 QPIGLLNKSKIAQ
+2929 QPIGWLNKIKIAQ

-2971 GKKKAAIRAW
+2971 GKKMAAFRAW

-3004 FEKGKWWEYVLSA
+3004 FEKGKWWEYALSA
-3017 LYGPASGIPGVGEAL
+3017 FYGPASGIPGVGEAL

-3040 NLTGEVTDIDWMKKM
+3040 NLTGEVADIDWMKKV

-3065 IDIQGSWK
+3065 VDIQGSAK
-3073 AMKRIYGFMTDNKE
+3073 ALERVWGYMTDNKE

-3094 RAAGTVSRTLAI
+3094 RAVGTVSRTLAI
-3106 GTGWMGNMVGYW
+3106 GTGWMGNMFGYW

-3131 GARVWRNIRHYW
+3131 GARVWRNMKHYW

>member
-1 MSTFDEMLDRDKWL
+1 MLDMQPLGLGVIDINKIDVVPETYDGVELSRGQLDFADALGKMRDNRGL
-15 DAAIF
+15 HLEMAVDAADI
-20 GVEKLSVF
+20 VHAF
-28 DTTDKVP
+28 DD
-35 EYHENQELTRGTLD
+35 
-49 FRRAIDSLR
+49 
-58 ENRVKELK
+58 
-66 VAIGNADIMRG
+66 VARQQMRNPL
-77 FDEVMHQKSRGLS
+77 E

-98 DYDEEAAERVK
+98 HEDAAAAERCK
-109 DDVLVSDIARGD
+109 GDSLVSDVARGD
-121 VAGQNMLIGVELAD
+121 IAGQNMLIGTELAE
-135 MMAGGDVY
+135 MMAGGDAY
-143 ETAERFIGAL
+143 TAAEQLIGRL

-159 AWRDKLDHCHTQ
+159 GWIDRLNHCHTK
-171 SDGQA
+171 SDGQQ

-191 ANKARQEA
+191 TNKAKQEA
-199 LEEERRMAFNGVFS
+199 LEEERGMAFNGVFS

-242 MALQS
+242 KALDS
-247 AARAW
+247 AAKAW
-252 GMMEMLMGDYSQS
+252 GMMEILMSDYTRS
-265 GAAVLLDNESGE
+265 GAAVLTDAESGE
-277 RIFNELYGDEAAQ
+277 RIFNELHGDEMAQ
-290 AVFLNVLNNEV
+290 AVFLNVLQNEV

-387 IDAIR
+387 IDGIR

-429 NAVQGVYDVSGVA
+429 NAVQGMYDVSGVA

-477 GKGEDYVSANTKA
+477 GEGEDYVSANTKA

-495 ISASVE
+495 ISAAVE
-501 KLVFGSLKPARMA
+501 KLAFGSLKPARMA

-637 RAAQAARDDAAVAGF
+637 RAAQAARDDAGVAGF
-652 KATKALFDEAVK
+652 KATKALFDETVK

-772 DSAMDADYF
+772 DGAMDADYF

-790 RLQQGARADEVDPEI
+790 RLQQGSRADEVAPEI

-847 EWAERKKAYAAAV
+847 EWAERKKAYVAAV

-920 ALGRQNEFLRELGE
+920 ALGRQNEFLRELSE
-934 GKNPV
+934 GKKPV

-997 ALTDETVRGKMDTEF
+997 ALTDEKVRGKMDTEF

-1036 KAMQRVI
+1036 AARQRVLE
-1043 AARQEANADTRV
+1043 ARQEAKADTRV
-1055 KRRRKAKTPVLDKAE
+1055 KRSRKAKTPVLDEAE
-1070 KNHGKQVR
+1070 RNHGKEVR
-1078 EAARKKRRKQ
+1078 AAARKKAEVQ
-1088 AKVDADVE
+1088 AKVDADV
-1096 VAEAALEGDS
+1096 AAADAALEGEMDGSMSVHIPADRVCHNRKEARLLVGRKGAPIKLENKFLEIEAVFNAKSDGKFNDRESIGRTFKALADTGLSEEEIKSAHYTAFGNVAELFANAERMKFERAYKKQNERKGFLQIFSPFEVEGWKDS
-1106 GSMSVTDAQERGLF
+1106 FMARIELELHQEKGHLPTAYLLNVSIEKQPLFLGRRGAGAELFDRTEADHIRADFPEVVKRESAEQDRKPGAADASMSVTDAQERGLF
-1120 EDGVLEAS
+1120 KDGVLEAS
-1128 NAVVTEPSFSIEA
+1128 NAVVTAPSFSIEA
-1141 LHATPHR
+1141 MHASPHR

-1158 SGEGYQAFGWGLYFS
+1158 TGEGAQAFGWGLYFS
-1173 GDEGSNRHYYGR
+1173 GDKGSNREYYRYFADEDYQMRLFRGDNELGEKELQKLVR
-1185 FSTYRHTYV
+1185 EVFMRHGGQEL
-1194 VDGKVLDGHDGYK
+1194 VD
-1207 KLYDELSDILLAYGS
+1207 
-1222 DELYMNEMNHILG
+1222 
-1235 LMHDGYTAA
+1235 
-1244 EIKRGSKLRMLK
+1244 
-1256 KRKGYKDAYYT
+1256 
-1267 ALEEMEERGLKVERV
+1267 EMEEAIVYSVLREGAQKQLADYETFLKDGGEDIPGLMTALQELAGMGLERKSINL
-1282 DMPAAN
+1282 PAIN
-1288 YRVELNVEESDL
+1288 YRVELNADDSNLL
-1300 MPWDSPV
+1300 MWDEKVP
-1307 SDALQAEIDAMQR
+1307 AELHEAVRELKSGQPARGLVMQMPEASKECWEGYR
-1320 QVAEEDWQKTFAEM
+1320 IYSELTN
-1334 KALGIKGDDSK
+1334 ALGSA
-1345 RENLSGYQVYNELVR
+1345 
-1360 RMDSPKAASAW
+1360 KAASEW
-1371 LAAHGV
+1371 LAERGY
-1377 KGIKYF
+1377 KGIKYL
-1383 DGFSRYEDNE
+1383 DGVSRRNGEG
-1393 SKTYNYVIFSGDDVK
+1393 TYNYVIFSGDDVK
-1408 ITGVNETGDYNAPW
+1408 VTGVNETGQYDAPW
-1422 EEYEDTDASFSVVG
+1422 EDYEDVDASFSTNMAVVTPEMDARYMSAVKRGDMDAAQRIVNDVARMRGYMADSDYQGSESFNGTAPSANAYFDTDEERYEAWENG
-1436 ENAANWDEIKHLSF
+1436 EFEGTVSLADFVRRGMEPGNLEWLITSPGAYQRADEYQRESIEAIRKAKSSKRGKVTIYRAVPADVKEGSVRNGDWVTFSKKYAEYHISLQDWEKGRIIKQVVPIDDVWWDGNDVNEW
-1450 RGRDDGKLRVE
+1450 GYDDGKEYAYRNTANNRKL
-1461 LDASQAK
+1461 LDAVTYDKNGDIVPLSK
-1468 VSDAAFESRAYHA
+1468 RFDYRSGDVSFSTVYVPLYHEILDTFEQR
-1481 FEDLVAAGFDET
+1481 
-1493 LAEEDAKALADYAA
+1493 
-1507 ALREFKALELEL
+1507 
-1519 LTGGVDSASEAGKK
+1519 
-1533 LFEKTQAASA
+1533 
-1543 KRKALQAA
+1543 
-1551 AYDVLERWSLK
+1551 
-1562 RGGLSSSLINMPQG
+1562 I
-1576 AKDRLVEDFMNGRV
+1576 AKDGRPVWVSRV
-1590 SDESWE
+1590 SGEDSMV
-1596 ALNKIGQKLFVYLGD
+1596 IC
-1611 ALDFPDL
+1611 
-1618 YEAYPELKS
+1618 AYPEVLNMITP
-1627 LEVWTDD
+1627 WN
-1634 LGVYTRGRLVRD
+1634 RD
-1646 EFGKFSITLNEELL
+1646 VIASR
-1660 KDVLQMRSTLLHE
+1660 DV
-1673 VQHWIQFKE
+1673 
-1682 NFAKGG
+1682 
-1688 NETMAER
+1688 
-1695 LVSTGLEERQR
+1695 
-1706 QIQQVKDELDWLN
+1706 VK
-1719 GIDFAKEQLQ
+1719 K
-1729 RIRRILQRPRAILKM
+1729 
-1744 SERWA
+1744 
-1749 VHEVQNVDVMAA
+1749 
-1761 EAVDMMWDEYALMQ
+1761 LM
-1775 RMDAALARR
+1775 
-1784 FASGPGKMLPV
+1784 
-1795 RNAEKVSLY
+1795 
-1804 AVENLLAEIDKM
+1804 
-1816 KSRKVANK
+1816 NK
-1824 GRKGELLRRMDD
+1824 
-1836 IYGTYQQFVKLDG
+1836 
-1849 LNGYALYQRL
+1849 
-1859 AGEIEARNVQ
+1859 
-1869 LRRDWTA
+1869 
-1876 AERAARPFNETL
+1876 
-1888 EYPGEALVSFSVFS
+1888 
-1902 PSESSGLRALQSA
+1902 
-1915 VRGKQDAVFR
+1915 
-1925 SDTLNADVMLP
+1925 
-1936 FGSAGVYKNPDNP
+1936 
-1949 KSKIV
+1949 
-1954 GAHGLLHII
+1954 HGLLPQDVAKLPFALWNPVAVFEDPKADKGFIVI
-1963 TARMAHG
+1963 TDILAPNFSPKRKTKKKDKEQQVRQMKQVMAVLELRTDVNNAVITEVVSAYSADSTEKYKALIEGGYLRYADTERALMWASTEG
-1970 DSLEEATYTAVKAV
+1970 DSVLQLLTTALLHSGSGVILKAD
-1984 LAAVNGRIVDD
+1984 LQNVN
-1995 SSSEN
+1995 
-2000 KKELTLDGY
+2000 T
-2009 NTWVYLKWKAENKA
+2009 
-2023 WVVTGYK
+2023 
-2030 ENDKHSS
+2030 
-2037 VDDRQRAMNLAESY
+2037 
-2051 ALNTFGGL
+2051 
-2059 ERVGAAL
+2059 
-2066 EYSIAR
+2066 
-2072 VAREYKQ
+2072 
-2079 NNANPFLKLDFSSSM
+2079 DFSSSLVS
-2094 INLDEESVARE
+2094 LDEESVARE

-2218 YDEMVKEYGNVKL
+2218 FDEMVKEYGNVKL

-2337 GDLAS
+2337 GDLAG
-2342 MTAEDAVAA
+2342 MTAEEAVAA

-2400 RRVKPGKRLKNLGDI
+2400 RRVKPSKRLKNLGDI

-2436 DELALRTNAAGEA
+2436 DELALRANAAGEA

-2468 IGKSWRECMDFMHK
+2468 MGKSWRECMDFMHK
-2482 VQPSGVSFDRPKFR
+2482 VQRSGVSFDRPKFR

-2510 MTREERKA
+2510 MTKEERKA
-2518 EMKRRREAG
+2518 EMKRRRETG

-2610 REYVGDGMLQFG
+2610 REYVGEGMLQFG

-2663 MKENSAEQLL
+2663 MKENPAEQLL

-2747 SYDNLKDWIRILEQG
+2747 SYDNLKDWIRILEMG

-2798 QTPAIFNGLLGAHDI
+2798 QTPSIFNGLLGAHDI
-2813 SAAEWFATMSRM
+2813 SAAEWFTTMSRM

-2837 VNSTLMKMR
+2837 VNSTLIKMR

-2871 LLMASMLPMEWMDAR
+2871 LLMASMLPMEWMEAR
-2886 CTAIGLVPVWNVY
+2886 CMAIGLVPVWNVY

-2905 QGASAQEAEQAAW
+2905 QGASAQEAERAAW

-2929 QPIGLLNKSKIAQ
+2929 QPIGWLNKSKIAQ
-2942 SRNPI
+2942 NRNPI

-2971 GKKKAAIRAW
+2971 GKKMAAFRAW

-3004 FEKGKWWEYVLSA
+3004 FEKGKWWEYTLSA
-3017 LYGPASGIPGVGEAL
+3017 FYGPASSIPGVGEAL

-3040 NLTGEVTDIDWMKKM
+3040 NLTGEVADIDWMKKV

-3131 GARVWRNIRHYW
+3131 GARVWSNMRHYW

>member
-1 MSTFDEMLDRDKWL
+1 MISSDNMLGDGALSLGNLDFNAALEASGRPAPDRSFL
-15 DAAIF
+15 DAAI
-20 GVEKLSVF
+20 EA
-28 DTTDKVP
+28 T
-35 EYHENQELTRGTLD
+35 
-49 FRRAIDSLR
+49 
-58 ENRVKELK
+58 
-66 VAIGNADIMRG
+66 DIMK
-77 FDEVMHQKSRGLS
+77 DAPSKLEPVVNPMQ
-90 RLTDVCLY
+90 RLTDVCLFNE
-98 DYDEEAAERVK
+98 DEEAAERVTG
-109 DDVLVSDIARGD
+109 DVLVTETARGD
-121 VAGQNMLIGVELAD
+121 VFGQNMLIGVELAD
-135 MMAGGDVY
+135 MMTGGDVY

-153 PREQQQ
+153 PRKQQQ
-159 AWRDKLDHCHTQ
+159 AWRDKLDHCHTK

-176 LVGELFRNGV
+176 LVGEMFRNGV
-186 VEQYR
+186 LEQYR
-191 ANKARQEA
+191 SNKARQEA
-199 LEEERRMAFNGVFS
+199 LEEERGMAFNGVFS

-252 GMMEMLMGDYSQS
+252 GMMEMLMDDYSQS

-429 NAVQGVYDVSGVA
+429 NAVQGMYDVPGVV

-477 GKGEDYVSANTKA
+477 GEGEDYVSANTKA

-495 ISASVE
+495 ISAAVE
-501 KLVFGSLKPARMA
+501 KLAFGSLKPARMA

-521 SRKVVGQALGKI
+521 SRKVVGQALGRI
-533 YGSTAGRI
+533 YGTTAGRI

-571 ADELQLADPLGAY
+571 ADEQQLADPLGTY

-637 RAAQAARDDAAVAGF
+637 RAAQAARDDASVAGF

-772 DSAMDADYF
+772 DGAMDADYF

-790 RLQQGARADEVDPEI
+790 RLQQGARAEEVDPEI

-847 EWAERKKAYAAAV
+847 EWAERKKAYVAAV
-860 NRQSVRGADGRKRT
+860 NRQSVREADGRKRT

-934 GKNPV
+934 GKKPV

-1070 KNHGKQVR
+1070 KNHGRQVR

-1096 VAEAALEGDS
+1096 VAEAALEGDFSSSVVNQEELDAIKAAAEKDGTFMKAPNGEPTNLTEQQWLQVRTKAFKEWFGDWENDTANASKIVDSNGEPLVVYHGTARSKPISIFKGGKS
-1106 GSMSVTDAQERGLF
+1106 GYLGPGIYFTPEKRTASKYTGMYGDGLVYEGFVNMRNPLAISYADKPAKVILDAVKEGVYEKRIETQGNESQLLKKADLTKLRKKGY
-1120 EDGVLEAS
+1120 DGIVWA
-1128 NAVVTEPSFSIEA
+1128 PRKA
-1141 LHATPHR
+1141 L
-1148 FRKFDTSKMG
+1148 
-1158 SGEGYQAFGWGLYFS
+1158 
-1173 GDEGSNRHYYGR
+1173 DEGSFESGEMLLFESNQIKSATDNRGAFDGCNPDIT
-1185 FSTYRHTYV
+1185 FSVSDRNLAAVHSIP
-1194 VDGKVLDGHDGYK
+1194 LDTMLDLEK
-1207 KLYDELSDILLAYGS
+1207 KLGGLPKPSIAITRLDKPYSWGHSERVYLIGKPELADPQKGNLVYDRDAWTGKGPFLLEGGGAYDYRKGEYFEPTLEAFVERTIKKKGMEDGSSFRGQAAVPIGTMDAVKAHREKLSDTDTSNAQK
-1222 DELYMNEMNHILG
+1222 
-1235 LMHDGYTAA
+1235 A
-1244 EIKRGSKLRMLK
+1244 ET
-1256 KRKGYKDAYYT
+1256 DA
-1267 ALEEMEERGLKVERV
+1267 ALEELIENVVKLSKKGLNEDEVAMVLARVCWRSSPMNHGAPSEMKTSRDTAKRILNELGVRVKDIKKPLVHSFLKAVEGLKDEMEDYLESVPQRAVMFNEWEYAVMPESMKDTPGLNEMLERNSIKPV
-1282 DMPAAN
+1282 FHDGT
-1288 YRVELNVEESDL
+1288 EEGRK
-1300 MPWDSPV
+1300 
-1307 SDALQAEIDAMQR
+1307 A
-1320 QVAEEDWQKTFAEM
+1320 
-1334 KALGIKGDDSK
+1334 ALGSLVGDSDVSFSTVHVPLYQEILDTFEQRIAKDGSAAWVARKEKSGLMVICPYPEVLNQIVPWGGNVVAKRDVIQKLMNKHGLLPQDVAKLPHALWDPVAVFEDPDSDKGFIVITDILAP
-1345 RENLSGYQVYNELVR
+1345 NF
-1360 RMDSPKAASAW
+1360 SPKR
-1371 LAAHGV
+1371 
-1377 KGIKYF
+1377 KTKKKN
-1383 DGFSRYEDNE
+1383 NE
-1393 SKTYNYVIFSGDDVK
+1393 QQVRQMKQVMAV
-1408 ITGVNETGDYNAPW
+1408 
-1422 EEYEDTDASFSVVG
+1422 
-1436 ENAANWDEIKHLSF
+1436 
-1450 RGRDDGKLRVE
+1450 
-1461 LDASQAK
+1461 
-1468 VSDAAFESRAYHA
+1468 
-1481 FEDLVAAGFDET
+1481 
-1493 LAEEDAKALADYAA
+1493 
-1507 ALREFKALELEL
+1507 LELRADGNNAII
-1519 LTGGVDSASEAGKK
+1519 TDIVSAY
-1533 LFEKTQAASA
+1533 SA
-1543 KRKALQAA
+1543 DATDKYKA
-1551 AYDVLERWSLK
+1551 
-1562 RGGLSSSLINMPQG
+1562 
-1576 AKDRLVEDFMNGRV
+1576 
-1590 SDESWE
+1590 
-1596 ALNKIGQKLFVYLGD
+1596 
-1611 ALDFPDL
+1611 
-1618 YEAYPELKS
+1618 
-1627 LEVWTDD
+1627 
-1634 LGVYTRGRLVRD
+1634 
-1646 EFGKFSITLNEELL
+1646 LL
-1660 KDVLQMRSTLLHE
+1660 KDGYLR
-1673 VQHWIQFKE
+1673 
-1682 NFAKGG
+1682 
-1688 NETMAER
+1688 
-1695 LVSTGLEERQR
+1695 
-1706 QIQQVKDELDWLN
+1706 
-1719 GIDFAKEQLQ
+1719 
-1729 RIRRILQRPRAILKM
+1729 
-1744 SERWA
+1744 
-1749 VHEVQNVDVMAA
+1749 
-1761 EAVDMMWDEYALMQ
+1761 YA
-1775 RMDAALARR
+1775 D
-1784 FASGPGKMLPV
+1784 
-1795 RNAEKVSLY
+1795 
-1804 AVENLLAEIDKM
+1804 
-1816 KSRKVANK
+1816 
-1824 GRKGELLRRMDD
+1824 
-1836 IYGTYQQFVKLDG
+1836 
-1849 LNGYALYQRL
+1849 
-1859 AGEIEARNVQ
+1859 
-1869 LRRDWTA
+1869 
-1876 AERAARPFNETL
+1876 AERALMWA
-1888 EYPGEALVSFSVFS
+1888 
-1902 PSESSGLRALQSA
+1902 
-1915 VRGKQDAVFR
+1915 
-1925 SDTLNADVMLP
+1925 
-1936 FGSAGVYKNPDNP
+1936 
-1949 KSKIV
+1949 
-1954 GAHGLLHII
+1954 
-1963 TARMAHG
+1963 TAEG
-1970 DSLEEATYTAVKAV
+1970 DSVLQLRTTAMLHPGSGVILKAD
-1984 LAAVNGRIVDD
+1984 LQNVN
-1995 SSSEN
+1995 
-2000 KKELTLDGY
+2000 T
-2009 NTWVYLKWKAENKA
+2009 
-2023 WVVTGYK
+2023 
-2030 ENDKHSS
+2030 
-2037 VDDRQRAMNLAESY
+2037 
-2051 ALNTFGGL
+2051 
-2059 ERVGAAL
+2059 
-2066 EYSIAR
+2066 
-2072 VAREYKQ
+2072 
-2079 NNANPFLKLDFSSSM
+2079 DFSSSLV
-2094 INLDEESVARE
+2094 NLDEEVVAAE
-2105 VVDAGQGF
+2105 VVAAGQGF
-2113 RANLAYSEAIMREMR
+2113 KANLAYSEAIMKEMR

-2160 AAVAVLPKG
+2160 AAVAYLPKG

-2276 KGGKMSADAYRDLAT
+2276 KGGKMNADAYRDLAK

-2296 GMNSEQLEAKL
+2296 GLNAEQLEAKL

-2322 LREQLEDEMTLYDQF
+2322 LRAELEDEMTLYDQF

-2342 MTAEDAVAA
+2342 MTAEEAVSA

-2356 VRIYFHRFEWD
+2356 ARVYFHRFEWD

-2400 RRVKPGKRLKNLGDI
+2400 RRVKPSKRLKNLGDI

-2421 ALAGMR
+2421 ALAGLR

-2436 DELALRTNAAGEA
+2436 DELALRANAAGEA

-2468 IGKSWRECMDFMHK
+2468 MGRSWRECMDFMHK

-2496 TVNVKTEELRELLA
+2496 TVNVKTDELRELLA
-2510 MTREERKA
+2510 MTKEERKA
-2518 EMKRRREAG
+2518 EMKRRRESG

-2663 MKENSAEQLL
+2663 MKENPAEQLL

-2747 SYDNLKDWIRILEQG
+2747 SYDNLKDWIRILEMG

-2831 MTYKRM
+2831 MTYSRM

-2861 GDTASSAAEG
+2861 GDTASSATEG
-2871 LLMASMLPMEWMDAR
+2871 LLMASMLPMEWVDAR

-2905 QGASAQEAEQAAW
+2905 QGASAQEAEQSAW
-2918 EQTALVANLAS
+2918 EQTALVANLSS
-2929 QPIGLLNKSKIAQ
+2929 QPIGWLNKSKIAQ

-2964 CRALWRG
+2964 CRALWLG
-2971 GKKKAAIRAW
+2971 GKKMAAFRAW

-3017 LYGPASGIPGVGEAL
+3017 LYGPAAGIPGVGEAL

-3040 NLTGEVTDIDWMKKM
+3040 NLTGEVADIDWMKKV

-3065 IDIQGSWK
+3065 VDIQGSWK
-3073 AMKRIYGFMTDNKE
+3073 AMKRIFGFLTDNKE

-3106 GTGWMGNMVGYW
+3106 GTGWMGNMFGYW
-3118 STAVAVLMNPIDF
+3118 STTVAVLMNPIDF
-3131 GARVWRNIRHYW
+3131 GARVWRNMKHYW
-3143 D
+3143 E

>member
-1 MSTFDEMLDRDKWL
+1 MIHSDDMLGNGVLTLGNLDFNAALEASGRPKPDRSFLDTAIDATDINL
-15 DAAIF
+15 DAPRQLEP
-20 GVEKLSVF
+20 VVN
-28 DTTDKVP
+28 P
-35 EYHENQELTRGTLD
+35 MQ
-49 FRRAIDSLR
+49 
-58 ENRVKELK
+58 
-66 VAIGNADIMRG
+66 
-77 FDEVMHQKSRGLS
+77 

-98 DYDEEAAERVK
+98 NEDEEAAERVTG
-109 DDVLVSDIARGD
+109 DVLVTETARGD
-121 VAGQNMLIGVELAD
+121 VFGQNMLIGVELAD
-135 MMAGGDVY
+135 MMTGGDVY

-159 AWRDKLDHCHTQ
+159 AWRDKLNHCHTQ

-176 LVGELFRNGV
+176 LVGELYRQGV

-191 ANKARQEA
+191 TNKAKQEA
-199 LEEERRMAFNGVFS
+199 LEEERGLAFNGVFS
-213 ELVKDANNE
+213 ELVKDGNNE

-230 GQARGAFTDADK
+230 GQARGAFTDSDK
-242 MALQS
+242 KALDS
-247 AARAW
+247 AAKAW
-252 GMMEMLMGDYSQS
+252 GLMEILMGDYTRS
-265 GAAVLLDNESGE
+265 GAAVLMDAESGE
-277 RIFNELYGDEAAQ
+277 RIFNELYGDEMAQ
-290 AVFLNVLNNEV
+290 AVFLNVLQNEV

-315 RFGRAFAASTNNLMA
+315 RFGQAFAASTNNLMA

-347 AYNREWER
+347 SYNRERER

-361 RENPNV
+361 REKPNV

-392 KAAQESGQMNQDGS
+392 KAAQESGQMNKDGS

-419 ELGAFRGQLF
+419 ELGAFRGGL
-429 NAVQGVYDVSGVA
+429 NSAVQGMYDVPGVV

-463 SAGSMHTQELARRS
+463 SAGSMHTQELARRL

-495 ISASVE
+495 ISSAVE
-501 KLVFGSLKPARMA
+501 KLAFGSLKPTRMA

-541 GLGVVAGSAEE
+541 GLGVAAGAAEE

-571 ADELQLADPLGAY
+571 ADELQLADPLGTY

-679 QIEPLNVAENLFS
+679 HLEPLNVAENLFS

-772 DSAMDADYF
+772 DGAMDADYF

-820 WEQRMEIQRNEVDR
+820 WEQRMEVQRNEVDQ
-834 ERAEKNLPPLTDE
+834 ERARKNLPPLTDE
-847 EWAERKKAYAAAV
+847 EWAERKKAYVAAV

-874 LLRVSRG
+874 LLRVARG
-881 HYGAMNVLEDLTEDF
+881 NYGAMNVLEDLTEDF

-908 EWYVQNIRELET
+908 EWYAQNIRELET
-920 ALGRQNEFLRELGE
+920 ALERQNEFLRELGE
-934 GKNPV
+934 GRKPL

-989 KLGKAINQ
+989 KLGKAINLV
-997 ALTDETVRGKMDTEF
+997 LTDETVRGKMDTEF

-1022 DIEFLRELQLEDGL
+1022 DIEYLRELQLEDGL
-1036 KAMQRVI
+1036 KAMQRVMT
-1043 AARQEANADTRV
+1043 ARQEAKADTRV
-1055 KRRRKAKTPVLDKAE
+1055 KRRRKAQTPVLDKAE
-1070 KNHGKQVR
+1070 KNHGRQVR

-1096 VAEAALEGDS
+1096 VAEAALEGDFCSSVVNQEELDAIKAAAEKDGTFMKAPNGEPTRLTEQQWLQVRTGAFKGWFGDWEKVARFNSAVQQLRSMNDVASITGTEFAPDGRKLTDKVTEFWNKEYGGVAKNPILGDVTLDTRSVKASIAHGVGRLKSAAFAVVHDVIEQGVLVEIAPDWKGRGEDSYVIAAPVQIGNASYVCEVVVMKGETRTGFYLHEVQIKEKLLDVFKTGVVTGTS
-1106 GSMSVTDAQERGLF
+1106 GASKSILLDVWQRVKQIEENCSKIVDENGEPLVVYHGTEYPRPINIFKAGKNGYLGPGIYFTPEKRTALIYTGIYGSEGVVYKCFVNMRHPLVMSFADKPAKVILDVVDAGVYEKRIETQGNESRLLKKADLTKLRKKGYDGIVWAPKKALDEGSFQSGEMLIFESNQIKSASDNRGTFDGSNADITFSVIGSKAKTWDKYKERAFTGRDDGMPRAEIDASGAKLKSYSHSQDPTVVIPRFKALIEFIRSHIRNHGRMQAVTDDWTGKPPSIDSYDEVLF
-1120 EDGVLEAS
+1120 IRRVLEKIGMKFKNLGELVDSGVLEAVLS
-1128 NAVVTEPSFSIEA
+1128 PTNAKVEA
-1141 LHATPHR
+1141 
-1148 FRKFDTSKMG
+1148 F
-1158 SGEGYQAFGWGLYFS
+1158 
-1173 GDEGSNRHYYGR
+1173 
-1185 FSTYRHTYV
+1185 
-1194 VDGKVLDGHDGYK
+1194 
-1207 KLYDELSDILLAYGS
+1207 
-1222 DELYMNEMNHILG
+1222 
-1235 LMHDGYTAA
+1235 
-1244 EIKRGSKLRMLK
+1244 LK
-1256 KRKGYKDAYYT
+1256 K
-1267 ALEEMEERGLKVERV
+1267 
-1282 DMPAAN
+1282 
-1288 YRVELNVEESDL
+1288 
-1300 MPWDSPV
+1300 
-1307 SDALQAEIDAMQR
+1307 AEWKPEGM
-1320 QVAEEDWQKTFAEM
+1320 
-1334 KALGIKGDDSK
+1334 
-1345 RENLSGYQVYNELVR
+1345 SGYN
-1360 RMDSPKAASAW
+1360 
-1371 LAAHGV
+1371 
-1377 KGIKYF
+1377 
-1383 DGFSRYEDNE
+1383 
-1393 SKTYNYVIFSGDDVK
+1393 
-1408 ITGVNETGDYNAPW
+1408 
-1422 EEYEDTDASFSVVG
+1422 
-1436 ENAANWDEIKHLSF
+1436 
-1450 RGRDDGKLRVE
+1450 KLE
-1461 LDASQAK
+1461 
-1468 VSDAAFESRAYHA
+1468 
-1481 FEDLVAAGFDET
+1481 
-1493 LAEEDAKALADYAA
+1493 
-1507 ALREFKALELEL
+1507 
-1519 LTGGVDSASEAGKK
+1519 
-1533 LFEKTQAASA
+1533 
-1543 KRKALQAA
+1543 
-1551 AYDVLERWSLK
+1551 DVLE
-1562 RGGLSSSLINMPQG
+1562 
-1576 AKDRLVEDFMNGRV
+1576 
-1590 SDESWE
+1590 
-1596 ALNKIGQKLFVYLGD
+1596 
-1611 ALDFPDL
+1611 
-1618 YEAYPELKS
+1618 YPELYAAYPQLRQVPVLWQKEPEYRGLTCVS
-1627 LEVWTDD
+1627 GTSGDVW
-1634 LGVYTRGRLVRD
+1634 VNM
-1646 EFGKFSITLNEELL
+1646 NEGLAPER
-1660 KDVLQMRSTLLHE
+1660 MISTLLHE
-1673 VQHWIQFKE
+1673 VQHVIQFIE
-1682 NFAKGG
+1682 GYAAGTF
-1688 NETMAER
+1688 
-1695 LVSTGLEERQR
+1695 
-1706 QIQQVKDELDWLN
+1706 
-1719 GIDFAKEQLQ
+1719 DFGAL
-1729 RIRRILQRPRAILKM
+1729 RGWM
-1744 SERWA
+1744 S
-1749 VHEVQNVDVMAA
+1749 D
-1761 EAVDMMWDEYALMQ
+1761 
-1775 RMDAALARR
+1775 
-1784 FASGPGKMLPV
+1784 
-1795 RNAEKVSLY
+1795 
-1804 AVENLLAEIDKM
+1804 
-1816 KSRKVANK
+1816 
-1824 GRKGELLRRMDD
+1824 
-1836 IYGTYQQFVKLDG
+1836 
-1849 LNGYALYQRL
+1849 NGYLEQALTMENREIYARL
-1859 AGEIEARNVQ
+1859 AGEIESRNVQ
-1869 LRRDWTA
+1869 MRQNWTMD
-1876 AERAARPFNETL
+1876 ERLAKPFNDTL
-1888 EYPGEALVSFSVFS
+1888 EYPGEAIAVTAQNLGYPDARFIGDAPVSFSV
-1902 PSESSGLRALQSA
+1902 ELQ
-1915 VRGKQDAVFR
+1915 RKHEL
-1925 SDTLNADVMLP
+1925 TLNHEQTTQAEAIMHLEELEGQPLVNTRSGFVAFVNKPQRKELVDLSKAWK
-1936 FGSAGVYKNPDNP
+1936 SATNGF
-1949 KSKIV
+1949 SV
-1954 GAHGLLHII
+1954 GAHYEAVSRIEKLFEHAVPCGEYPDSKNGKADVKILRFACPLMLGGEKAVAWM
-1963 TARMAHG
+1963 TAKKSTDKKNGERLYNLELVDIQRLAG
-1970 DSLEEATYTAVKAV
+1970 KLESEQQRAARFTTVKVTPPPASKDIVAKVEEAFKTYFEDVPES
-1984 LAAVNGRIVDD
+1984 D
-1995 SSSEN
+1995 SSS
-2000 KKELTLDGY
+2000 
-2009 NTWVYLKWKAENKA
+2009 
-2023 WVVTGYK
+2023 
-2030 ENDKHSS
+2030 
-2037 VDDRQRAMNLAESY
+2037 
-2051 ALNTFGGL
+2051 
-2059 ERVGAAL
+2059 
-2066 EYSIAR
+2066 SI
-2072 VAREYKQ
+2072 
-2079 NNANPFLKLDFSSSM
+2079 

-2113 RANLAYSEAIMREMR
+2113 RANLAYGEAIMREMR
-2128 GAMQRLRKLGSK
+2128 GAMQRLRRLGSK

-2160 AAVAVLPKG
+2160 AAVAGLPKG

-2276 KGGKMSADAYRDLAT
+2276 KGGKMSADSYRDLAT
-2291 VAEAM
+2291 VDEAM
-2296 GMNSEQLEAKL
+2296 KMNAEQLEAKL
-2307 AALRADMAKPGISEE
+2307 AALRADLAKPGISEA
-2322 LREQLEDEMTLYDQF
+2322 LRAQLEDEMTLYDQY

-2342 MTAEDAVAA
+2342 MTPEDAVAA

-2367 DKQARIRGARRA
+2367 DKQARVRGARRA

-2400 RRVKPGKRLKNLGDI
+2400 RRVKPTKRLKNLGDI

-2421 ALAGMR
+2421 ALAGLR

-2455 ERWLALEALSKET
+2455 ERWEALEVLSQET
-2468 IGKSWRECMDFMHK
+2468 MGKSWRECMDFMHK

-2496 TVNVKTEELRELLA
+2496 TVNVKTEELRELLE
-2510 MTREERKA
+2510 MTKEERKA

-2561 TRYMVEVQH
+2561 TRYMVEIQH

-2663 MKENSAEQLL
+2663 TKEKPAEQLL
-2673 AGMAGTAGAG
+2673 AGMAGTPGAA

-2732 DADFERALTAVLGKE
+2732 DADFERALTALLGQE

-2798 QTPAIFNGLLGAHDI
+2798 QTPSIFNGLLGAHDI

-2831 MTYKRM
+2831 MTYSRM
-2837 VNSTLMKMR
+2837 VNSTLIKMR

-2855 GQAMRS
+2855 GQAWRS
-2861 GDTASSAAEG
+2861 GDTASSSAEG
-2871 LLMASMLPMEWMDAR
+2871 LLLASMLPMEWVDAR

-2929 QPIGLLNKSKIAQ
+2929 QPIGWLNKIKIAQ
-2942 SRNPI
+2942 SRKPI
-2947 VKSAFY
+2947 VKSVFY

-2964 CRALWRG
+2964 CWALWRG
-2971 GKKKAAIRAW
+2971 GKKMAAIRAW

-3004 FEKGKWWEYVLSA
+3004 FEKGKWWEYVFSA
-3017 LYGPASGIPGVGEAL
+3017 FYGPASGIPGVGEAL

-3040 NLTGEVTDIDWMKKM
+3040 NLTGEAADIEWMKKM
-3055 KTRASAGRAL
+3055 KTHASAGRAL
-3065 IDIQGSWK
+3065 IDFTGSAK
-3073 AMKRIYGFMTDNKE
+3073 ALGRIWGYMTDNDE

-3094 RAAGTVSRTLAI
+3094 RAAGTVSRTLSI

-3118 STAVAVLMNPIDF
+3118 STAVAVLMNPVDF
-3131 GARVWRNIRHYW
+3131 GARVWRNMKHYW

>member
-1 MSTFDEMLDRDKWL
+1 MIHSDDMLGNGVLTLGNLDFNAALEASGRPKPDRSFLDTAIDATDINL
-15 DAAIF
+15 DAPRQL
-20 GVEKLSVF
+20 ESV
-28 DTTDKVP
+28 VNP
-35 EYHENQELTRGTLD
+35 MQ
-49 FRRAIDSLR
+49 
-58 ENRVKELK
+58 
-66 VAIGNADIMRG
+66 
-77 FDEVMHQKSRGLS
+77 

-98 DYDEEAAERVK
+98 NEDEDAAERVK
-109 DDVLVSDIARGD
+109 DDVLVTETAQGD
-121 VAGQNMLIGVELAD
+121 VFGQNMLIGVELSD
-135 MMAGGDVY
+135 MYAGGDVY
-143 ETAERFIGAL
+143 ETAQRFIGAL

-159 AWRDKLDHCHTQ
+159 IWRDKLNHCHTQ

-176 LVGELFRNGV
+176 LVGEMFRNGV

-191 ANKARQEA
+191 TNKARQEA
-199 LEEERRMAFNGVFS
+199 LEEERGMAFNGVFS

-230 GQARGAFTDADK
+230 GQARGAFTEADK
-242 MALQS
+242 KSLDS
-247 AARAW
+247 AAKAW
-252 GMMEMLMGDYSQS
+252 GMMEMLMNDYSRS

-277 RIFNELYGDEAAQ
+277 RIFNELYGDEMAQ
-290 AVFLNVLNNEV
+290 AVFFNVLNNEV

-330 GVIGGK
+330 GAIGGK

-392 KAAQESGQMNQDGS
+392 KAAQESGQMNEDGS
-406 LRKMTAE
+406 LRKMTEE

-419 ELGAFRGQLF
+419 ELGAFRGGL
-429 NAVQGVYDVSGVA
+429 NSAVQGLYDVPGVV

-463 SAGSMHTQELARRS
+463 SAGSMHTQELARRL
-477 GKGEDYVSANTKA
+477 GDGEDFVSASAKA

-495 ISASVE
+495 IGAAVE
-501 KLVFGSLKPARMA
+501 KLAFGSLKPTRMA

-541 GLGVVAGSAEE
+541 GLGVAAGAAEE

-571 ADELQLADPLGAY
+571 ADELQLADPLGTY

-652 KATKALFDEAVK
+652 KATKTLFDAEVK

-679 QIEPLNVAENLFS
+679 HLEPLNVAENLFS

-730 LVQARLEQM
+730 LVQARMEQM

-772 DSAMDADYF
+772 DGAMDADYF

-790 RLQQGARADEVDPEI
+790 RLQQGARADEVVPEI

-820 WEQRMEIQRNEVDR
+820 WEQRMEIQRNEVDQ
-834 ERAEKNLPPLTDE
+834 ERARKNLPPLTDE
-847 EWAERKKAYAAAV
+847 EWAERKKTYVAAV

-874 LLRVSRG
+874 LLRVARG
-881 HYGAMNVLEDLTEDF
+881 NYGAMNVLEDLTEDF
-896 IARDMAA
+896 VARDMQA

-934 GKNPV
+934 GKKPL
-939 NQMDIIEAVGKIAQS
+939 NQMDIVEAVGKIAQS

-997 ALTDETVRGKMDTEF
+997 ALSDEQVREKMDADF

-1022 DIEFLRELQLEDGL
+1022 DIEYLRELQLEDGL
-1036 KAMQRVI
+1036 KAMQRAI
-1043 AARQEANADTRV
+1043 AARQQAKADTRV
-1055 KRRRKAKTPVLDKAE
+1055 KRRRKAQTPVLDKAE
-1070 KNHGKQVR
+1070 KNHGKKVR
-1078 EAARKKRRKQ
+1078 EAARKKRRQQ
-1088 AKVDADVE
+1088 ARVDADVA
-1096 VAEAALEGDS
+1096 VAEAALEGDFSSSVVNQEELDAIKAAAEKDGTFMKAPNGQRSNLNEQQWLQVRTKAFKAWFGDWERADELTFDGSEFDNKTCLAALASEAAKPFVNDETGIEAEINNRQRGKITS
-1106 GSMSVTDAQERGLF
+1106 GKAQRKSRESGFSTGVHNYVAAHIRRLFKHAVHVGDYRDKNKSDDILAIKRFVCPVRIEGVSAFAYMTVKELKQHGHKIYTLELDTIERLGGNLDEHFKEMLNPAPSKSIVARLEDLSKTIFENVSKIVDENGEPLVVYHGTERSKPISIFKGGKSGYLGPGIYFTPEKRTASKYTGMYGDGLVYEGFVNMRNPLAISYADKPAKVILDAVKEGVYEKRIETQGNESQLLKKADLTKLRKKGYDGIVWLPKNAYATGSYTSGEMLLFESNQIKSATDNRGTFSKYEDDITMSVTDAQERGLF

-1141 LHATPHR
+1141 LHATPHK
-1148 FRKFDTSKMG
+1148 FRKFSTDFMG
-1158 SGEGYQAFGWGLYFS
+1158 TGEGNQAFGWGLYFAGNVATAKS
-1173 GDEGSNRHYYGR
+1173 YYDNFEKGNRAILQGDKQIASA
-1185 FSTYRHTYV
+1185 
-1194 VDGKVLDGHDGYK
+1194 DVLEK
-1207 KLYDELSDILLAYGS
+1207 IARELSAEGLSKEESKMYATGAVRRLMGGS
-1222 DELYMNEMNHILG
+1222 DLAQLVDKLDADKKDFPSHEKSIEYQIKALRIILG
-1235 LMHDGYTAA
+1235 LGLSTAA
-1244 EIKRGSKLRMLK
+1244 PS
-1256 KRKGYKDAYYT
+1256 
-1267 ALEEMEERGLKVERV
+1267 V
-1282 DMPAAN
+1282 
-1288 YRVELNVEESDL
+1288 YRVELSVDDSTL
-1300 MPWDSPV
+1300 LLWDSPV
-1307 SDALQAEIDAMQR
+1307 SDALQAEIDALQKP
-1320 QVAEEDWQKTFAEM
+1320 VDEDDWQKTFAEM

-1345 RENLSGYQVYNELVR
+1345 RENLAGYQVYNELVR
-1360 RMDSPKAASAW
+1360 KTGSPKAASEW
-1371 LAAHGV
+1371 LAEHGV
-1377 KGIKYF
+1377 KGIKYL
-1383 DGFSRYEDNE
+1383 DGMSRRAGEG
-1393 SKTYNYVIFSGDDVK
+1393 TYNYVIFSGDDVK

-1422 EEYEDTDASFSVVG
+1422 EDYEDVDASFSV
-1436 ENAANWDEIKHLSF
+1436 ELQRKH
-1450 RGRDDGKLRVE
+1450 E
-1461 LDASQAK
+1461 LTLNHEQTTQAE
-1468 VSDAAFESRAYHA
+1468 AIMHLE
-1481 FEDLVAAGFDET
+1481 
-1493 LAEEDAKALADYAA
+1493 
-1507 ALREFKALELEL
+1507 ELEGQPL
-1519 LTGGVDSASEAGKK
+1519 VNTRSGFVAFVNKPQRKELVDLSKAWKSATNGFSVGAHYEAVNRIEK
-1533 LFEKTQAASA
+1533 LFEHAVPCGEYPDSKNGKADVKILRFACPLMLGGEKAVAWMTA
-1543 KRKALQAA
+1543 KKST
-1551 AYDVLERWSLK
+1551 DK
-1562 RGGLSSSLINMPQG
+1562 
-1576 AKDRLVEDFMNGRV
+1576 KNG
-1590 SDESWE
+1590 
-1596 ALNKIGQKLFVYLGD
+1596 
-1611 ALDFPDL
+1611 
-1618 YEAYPELKS
+1618 
-1627 LEVWTDD
+1627 
-1634 LGVYTRGRLVRD
+1634 
-1646 EFGKFSITLNEELL
+1646 
-1660 KDVLQMRSTLLHE
+1660 
-1673 VQHWIQFKE
+1673 
-1682 NFAKGG
+1682 
-1688 NETMAER
+1688 ER
-1695 LVSTGLEERQR
+1695 LYNLE
-1706 QIQQVKDELDWLN
+1706 L
-1719 GIDFAKEQLQ
+1719 
-1729 RIRRILQRPRAILKM
+1729 
-1744 SERWA
+1744 
-1749 VHEVQNVDVMAA
+1749 VD
-1761 EAVDMMWDEYALMQ
+1761 
-1775 RMDAALARR
+1775 
-1784 FASGPGKMLPV
+1784 
-1795 RNAEKVSLY
+1795 
-1804 AVENLLAEIDKM
+1804 I
-1816 KSRKVANK
+1816 
-1824 GRKGELLRRMDD
+1824 
-1836 IYGTYQQFVKLDG
+1836 
-1849 LNGYALYQRL
+1849 QRL
-1859 AGEIEARNVQ
+1859 AGKLESEQ
-1869 LRRDWTA
+1869 Q
-1876 AERAARPFNETL
+1876 RAARFTTVKVTP
-1888 EYPGEALVSFSVFS
+1888 PPA
-1902 PSESSGLRALQSA
+1902 
-1915 VRGKQDAVFR
+1915 
-1925 SDTLNADVMLP
+1925 
-1936 FGSAGVYKNPDNP
+1936 
-1949 KSKIV
+1949 SKDIV
-1954 GAHGLLHII
+1954 AKV
-1963 TARMAHG
+1963 
-1970 DSLEEATYTAVKAV
+1970 EEAFKTYFEDVPES
-1984 LAAVNGRIVDD
+1984 D
-1995 SSSEN
+1995 SSS
-2000 KKELTLDGY
+2000 
-2009 NTWVYLKWKAENKA
+2009 
-2023 WVVTGYK
+2023 
-2030 ENDKHSS
+2030 
-2037 VDDRQRAMNLAESY
+2037 
-2051 ALNTFGGL
+2051 
-2059 ERVGAAL
+2059 
-2066 EYSIAR
+2066 
-2072 VAREYKQ
+2072 
-2079 NNANPFLKLDFSSSM
+2079 SM
-2094 INLDEESVARE
+2094 VNLDEEVVAAE
-2105 VVDAGQGF
+2105 VVAAGQGF
-2113 RANLAYSEAIMREMR
+2113 KANLAYSEAIMREMR
-2128 GAMQRLRKLGSK
+2128 GAMQRLRKLSGK

-2194 LTSDIASKDILQ
+2194 LTSDIAGKDIQQ

-2322 LREQLEDEMTLYDQF
+2322 LRGELEDEMTLYDQF
-2337 GDLAS
+2337 GDLAG
-2342 MTAEDAVAA
+2342 MTPEDAVAA

-2389 SVSENEYNAKK
+2389 SVSQNEYNAKK
-2400 RRVKPGKRLKNLGDI
+2400 RRVKPTKRLKNLGDI

-2421 ALAGMR
+2421 ALAGLR

-2436 DELALRTNAAGEA
+2436 DELALRANAAGEA

-2455 ERWLALEALSKET
+2455 ERWEALEVLSQET
-2468 IGKSWRECMDFMHK
+2468 MGKSWRECMDYMHK
-2482 VQPSGVSFDRPKFR
+2482 VHPSGVSFDRPKFR
-2496 TVNVKTEELRELLA
+2496 TVNVKTEELRELLE
-2510 MTREERKA
+2510 MTKEERKA
-2518 EMKRRREAG
+2518 EMKRRRETG

-2541 ELQKKLEAMEE
+2541 ELQKKLETMEE

-2561 TRYMVEVQH
+2561 TRYLVEVQH

-2597 IMQGYTFEVIEGL
+2597 IMQGYTFEVIAGL

-2732 DADFERALTAVLGKE
+2732 DADFERALTAVLGQE
-2747 SYDNLKDWIRILEQG
+2747 SYDNLKDWIRILEMG

-2792 IQTLLK
+2792 VQTLLK
-2798 QTPAIFNGLLGAHDI
+2798 QTPSIFNGLLGAHDI

-2831 MTYKRM
+2831 MTYSRM

-2871 LLMASMLPMEWMDAR
+2871 LLMASMLPMEWVDAR

-2918 EQTALVANLAS
+2918 EQTALVDNLAS
-2929 QPIGLLNKSKIAQ
+2929 QPIGWLNKSKIAQ
-2942 SRNPI
+2942 HRSPI
-2947 VKSAFY
+2947 VKSVFY

-2971 GKKKAAIRAW
+2971 GKKKAAFRAW

-3004 FEKGKWWEYVLSA
+3004 FEKGKWWEYALSA
-3017 LYGPASGIPGVGEAL
+3017 FYGPASGIPGVGEAL

-3040 NLTGEVTDIDWMKKM
+3040 NLTGEVADIDWMKKV

-3065 IDIQGSWK
+3065 VDIQGSAK
-3073 AMKRIYGFMTDNKE
+3073 ALERVWGYMTDNKE

-3094 RAAGTVSRTLAI
+3094 RAVGTVSRTLSI

-3118 STAVAVLMNPIDF
+3118 STALAVLMNPIDF
-3131 GARVWRNIRHYW
+3131 GARVWRNMKHYW

>member
-1 MSTFDEMLDRDKWL
+1 MLDMQPLGLGVIDMNKI
-15 DAAIF
+15 DVVPETYD
-20 GVEKLSVF
+20 GVELS
-28 DTTDKVP
+28 
-35 EYHENQELTRGTLD
+35 RGQLD
-49 FRRAIDSLR
+49 FADALGKMRDNRGLHLEIAIDATDIGHAFDD
-58 ENRVKELK
+58 
-66 VAIGNADIMRG
+66 VARQQMRNPL
-77 FDEVMHQKSRGLS
+77 E

-98 DYDEEAAERVK
+98 HEDAAAAERCK
-109 DDVLVSDIARGD
+109 GDSLVSDVARGD
-121 VAGQNMLIGVELAD
+121 IAGQNMLIGTELAE
-135 MMAGGDVY
+135 MMAGGDAY
-143 ETAERFIGAL
+143 TAAEQLIGRL

-159 AWRDKLDHCHTQ
+159 GWIDRLNHCHTK
-171 SDGQA
+171 SDGQQ

-191 ANKARQEA
+191 TNKAKQEA
-199 LEEERRMAFNGVFS
+199 LEEERGMAFNGVFS

-242 MALQS
+242 KALDS
-247 AARAW
+247 AAKAW
-252 GMMEMLMGDYSQS
+252 GMMEILMSDYTRS
-265 GAAVLLDNESGE
+265 GAAVLTDAESGE
-277 RIFNELYGDEAAQ
+277 RIFNELHGDEMAQ
-290 AVFLNVLNNEV
+290 AVFLNVLQNEV

-387 IDAIR
+387 IDGIR

-429 NAVQGVYDVSGVA
+429 NAVQGMYDVTGVA

-477 GKGEDYVSANTKA
+477 GEGEDYVSANTKA

-495 ISASVE
+495 ISAAVE
-501 KLVFGSLKPARMA
+501 KLAFGSLKPARMA

-637 RAAQAARDDAAVAGF
+637 RAAQAARDDAGVAGF
-652 KATKALFDEAVK
+652 KATKALFDETVK

-772 DSAMDADYF
+772 DGAMDADYF

-790 RLQQGARADEVDPEI
+790 RLQQGSRADEVAPEI

-847 EWAERKKAYAAAV
+847 EWTERKKAYVAAV

-920 ALGRQNEFLRELGE
+920 ALGRQNEFLRELSE
-934 GKNPV
+934 GKKPV

-1043 AARQEANADTRV
+1043 AARLEANADTRV

-1088 AKVDADVE
+1088 AKVDADVAA
-1096 VAEAALEGDS
+1096 AEAALDGDS

-1120 EDGVLEAS
+1120 EGGVLEAS

-1141 LHATPHR
+1141 LHATPHK

-1158 SGEGYQAFGWGLYFS
+1158 TGEGAQAFGWGLYFS
-1173 GDEGSNRHYYGR
+1173 GDKGSNREYYRYFADEDYQMRLFRGDNELGEKELQKLVR
-1185 FSTYRHTYV
+1185 KVFMRH
-1194 VDGKVLDGHDGYK
+1194 GGQ
-1207 KLYDELSDILLAYGS
+1207 ELV
-1222 DELYMNEMNHILG
+1222 N
-1235 LMHDGYTAA
+1235 
-1244 EIKRGSKLRMLK
+1244 
-1256 KRKGYKDAYYT
+1256 
-1267 ALEEMEERGLKVERV
+1267 EMEEAIVYSVLREGVQKQLDDYEAFLKEGGEDIPGLMTALQELAGMGLERKSINL
-1282 DMPAAN
+1282 PAIN
-1288 YRVELNVEESDL
+1288 YRVELN
-1300 MPWDSPV
+1300 
-1307 SDALQAEIDAMQR
+1307 A
-1320 QVAEEDWQKTFAEM
+1320 
-1334 KALGIKGDDSK
+1334 DDSNLLMWDEK
-1345 RENLSGYQVYNELVR
+1345 VPAELHDAVRELRSGQPARGLVMQMPEASKECWEGYRIYSELTSVLGT
-1360 RMDSPKAASAW
+1360 PKAASEW
-1371 LAAHGV
+1371 LAERGY
-1377 KGIKYF
+1377 KGIKYL
-1383 DGFSRYEDNE
+1383 DGMSRRAG
-1393 SKTYNYVIFSGDDVK
+1393 KGTYNYVIFSGDDVK
-1408 ITGVNETGDYNAPW
+1408 ITGVNETGRYDAPW
-1422 EEYEDTDASFSVVG
+1422 EDYEDETASFSVVG
-1436 ENAANWDEIKHLSF
+1436 EGAANWAEIKHLAF

-1461 LDASQAK
+1461 IDASQAK
-1468 VSDAAFESRAYHA
+1468 LKSMAVSGNAGDEYRQ
-1481 FEDLVAAGFDET
+1481 LVAGKEMTFET
-1493 LAEEDAKALADYAA
+1493 AA
-1507 ALREFKALELEL
+1507 ALDKLREQQRLIEEAESFLLERDDIEGCMAFKAEHGMDNEWWAANTELR
-1519 LTGGVDSASEAGKK
+1519 
-1533 LFEKTQAASA
+1533 EKV
-1543 KRKALQAA
+1543 KA
-1551 AYDVLERWSLK
+1551 VV
-1562 RGGLSSSLINMPQG
+1562 
-1576 AKDRLVEDFMNGRV
+1576 KDRLLAAGVTGEGKFGGLVKPLSRLMGLIMESLVEGKVNEDVASELDAMSRYRAMTL
-1590 SDESWE
+1590 S
-1596 ALNKIGQKLFVYLGD
+1596 D
-1611 ALDFPDL
+1611 ALD
-1618 YEAYPELKS
+1618 YPELYKAYP
-1627 LEVWTDD
+1627 D
-1634 LGVYTRGRLVRD
+1634 LKWLPVSVENLGARTAGRLVCMGDYPAEIRVNEMLNAD
-1646 EFGKFSITLNEELL
+1646 E
-1660 KDVLQMRSTLLHE
+1660 MRSTLLHE
-1673 VQHWIQFKE
+1673 IQHAIQSIE
-1682 NFAKGG
+1682 EFAKGG
-1688 NETMAER
+1688 NADSARE
-1695 LVSTGLEERQR
+1695 LLERQIR
-1706 QIQQVKDELDWLN
+1706 QYRIRLEHLRHEQRWLYAVDTAKDH
-1719 GIDFAKEQLQ
+1719 LQ
-1729 RIRRILQRPRAILKM
+1729 RMVRVLKRPRAILKM
-1744 SERWA
+1744 GERFA
-1749 VHEVQNVDVMAA
+1749 VREMQHVETMAA
-1761 EAVDMMWDEYALMQ
+1761 QAVEMMWNEYREMSIRDYGDSVAYAPGEGYKLPG
-1775 RMDAALARR
+1775 RGSEVPTLA
-1784 FASGPGKMLPV
+1784 
-1795 RNAEKVSLY
+1795 
-1804 AVENLLAEIDKM
+1804 AVEKLLERVKALP
-1816 KSRKVANK
+1816 SRRAGKLRGRRQKVEA
-1824 GRKGELLRRMDD
+1824 D
-1836 IYGTYQQFVKLDG
+1836 IKRLYEENRAKLDMDG
-1849 LNGYALYQRL
+1849 MVAHELYLRL
-1859 AGEIEARNVQ
+1859 AGEIESRNVQ

-1876 AERAARPFNETL
+1876 EQRAARPFNETL
-1888 EYPGEALVSFSVFS
+1888 EYPGEALVSFSTVYVPLYHEILDTFEQRIAKDGRPVWVS
-1902 PSESSGLRALQSA
+1902 RVSGEDSMVICAYPE
-1915 VRGKQDAVFR
+1915 V
-1925 SDTLNADVMLP
+1925 LNMITPWKRDVIASRDVVKKLMN
-1936 FGSAGVYKNPDNP
+1936 K
-1949 KSKIV
+1949 
-1954 GAHGLLHII
+1954 HGLLPQDVAKLPFALWNPVAVFEDPKADKGFIVI
-1963 TARMAHG
+1963 TDILAPNFSPKRKTKKKDKEQQVRQMKQVMAVLELRTDVNNAVITEVVSAYSADSTEKYKALIEGGYLRYADTERALMWASTEG
-1970 DSLEEATYTAVKAV
+1970 DSVLQLLTTALLHSGSGVILKAD
-1984 LAAVNGRIVDD
+1984 LQNVN
-1995 SSSEN
+1995 
-2000 KKELTLDGY
+2000 T
-2009 NTWVYLKWKAENKA
+2009 
-2023 WVVTGYK
+2023 
-2030 ENDKHSS
+2030 
-2037 VDDRQRAMNLAESY
+2037 
-2051 ALNTFGGL
+2051 
-2059 ERVGAAL
+2059 
-2066 EYSIAR
+2066 
-2072 VAREYKQ
+2072 
-2079 NNANPFLKLDFSSSM
+2079 DFSSSLVS
-2094 INLDEESVARE
+2094 LDEESVTRE

-2218 YDEMVKEYGNVKL
+2218 FDEMVKEYGNVKL

-2265 APKKDPKTGKL
+2265 APKKNPKTGKL

-2296 GMNSEQLEAKL
+2296 GLNAEQLEAKL
-2307 AALRADMAKPGISEE
+2307 AALRADMAKSGISEE
-2322 LREQLEDEMTLYDQF
+2322 LRVELEDEMTLYDQF

-2342 MTAEDAVAA
+2342 MTAEEAVAA

-2356 VRIYFHRFEWD
+2356 ARVYFHRFEWD

-2400 RRVKPGKRLKNLGDI
+2400 RRVKPSQRLKNLGDI

-2421 ALAGMR
+2421 VLAGMR

-2436 DELALRTNAAGEA
+2436 DELALRANAAGEA

-2468 IGKSWRECMDFMHK
+2468 MGKSWREFMDFMHK
-2482 VQPSGVSFDRPKFR
+2482 VQRSGVSFDRPKFR

-2510 MTREERKA
+2510 MTKEERKA
-2518 EMKRRREAG
+2518 EMKRRRETG

-2732 DADFERALTAVLGKE
+2732 DADFERALTAVLGQE

-2813 SAAEWFATMSRM
+2813 SGAEWFATMSRM

-2855 GQAMRS
+2855 SQAVRS
-2861 GDTASSAAEG
+2861 GDTDSSVTEEF
-2871 LLMASMLPMEWMDAR
+2871 LLASMLPMEWMDAS
-2886 CTAIGLVPVWNVY
+2886 CTAMSLVPVWNVY
-2899 YQRAVD
+2899 YDRAVRK
-2905 QGASAQEAEQAAW
+2905 GANHQEAVQAAW
-2918 EQTALVANLAS
+2918 EQTAVVANLSS
-2929 QPIGLLNKSKIAQ
+2929 QPIGWLNKSKIAQ

-3032 EAAVNALL
+3032 EAAVNTLL
-3040 NLTGEVTDIDWMKKM
+3040 NLTGEAADIDWMKKM

-3065 IDIQGSWK
+3065 VDIQGSWK

-3131 GARVWRNIRHYW
+3131 GARVWSNMRHYW

>member
-1 MSTFDEMLDRDKWL
+1 MTHSDDMLGNGVLTLGDLDFNAALEASGRPKPDRSFLDTAIDATDINL
-15 DAAIF
+15 DAPRQLEP
-20 GVEKLSVF
+20 VVN
-28 DTTDKVP
+28 P
-35 EYHENQELTRGTLD
+35 MQ
-49 FRRAIDSLR
+49 
-58 ENRVKELK
+58 
-66 VAIGNADIMRG
+66 
-77 FDEVMHQKSRGLS
+77 

-98 DYDEEAAERVK
+98 NEDEEAAERVTG
-109 DDVLVSDIARGD
+109 DVLVTETARGD
-121 VAGQNMLIGVELAD
+121 VFGQNMLIGVELAD
-135 MMAGGDVY
+135 MMTGGDVY

-159 AWRDKLDHCHTQ
+159 AWRDKLNHCHTQ

-176 LVGELFRNGV
+176 LVGELYRQGV

-191 ANKARQEA
+191 TNKAKQEA
-199 LEEERRMAFNGVFS
+199 LEEERGLAFNGVFS
-213 ELVKDANNE
+213 ELVKDGNNE
-222 EAWNRFRE
+222 GAWNRFRE
-230 GQARGAFTDADK
+230 GQARGAFTEADK
-242 MALQS
+242 KALDS
-247 AARAW
+247 AAKAW
-252 GMMEMLMGDYSQS
+252 GLMEILMGDYTRS
-265 GAAVLLDNESGE
+265 GAAVLMDAESGE
-277 RIFNELYGDEAAQ
+277 RIFNELYGDEMAQ
-290 AVFLNVLNNEV
+290 AVFLNVLQNEV

-315 RFGRAFAASTNNLMA
+315 RFGQAFAASTNNLMA

-392 KAAQESGQMNQDGS
+392 MAAQESGQMNQDGS

-419 ELGAFRGQLF
+419 ELGAFRGGL
-429 NAVQGVYDVSGVA
+429 NSAVQGLYDVPGVA
-442 AKLGKMMPDS
+442 AKLGKMMPES
-452 MIYLVPGGMFA
+452 MIYLVPGGVFA
-463 SAGSMHTQELARRS
+463 SAGSMHTQDLTRRL
-477 GKGEDYVSANTKA
+477 GDGEDFVSANTKA

-495 ISASVE
+495 IGAAVE
-501 KLVFGSLKPARMA
+501 KLAFGSLKPTRMA

-541 GLGVVAGSAEE
+541 GLGVAAGSAEE

-637 RAAQAARDDAAVAGF
+637 RAAQAARDDESVAGF

-679 QIEPLNVAENLFS
+679 HLEPLNVAENLFS

-739 KSSEIAKFAN
+739 KSSEIAKFAD

-754 AMAGKASSETDRF
+754 AMAGKASTETDRF

-772 DSAMDADYF
+772 EGAMDADYF

-790 RLQQGARADEVDPEI
+790 RLQQGARADAVAPDI
-805 HQHLTLGQLVQQGQA
+805 HQHLTLGQLVQQGKA
-820 WEQRMEIQRNEVDR
+820 WEQRMEIQRNEVDQ
-834 ERAEKNLPPLTDE
+834 ERAKKNLPPLTDE
-847 EWAERKKAYAAAV
+847 EWAERKKNYVAAV
-860 NRQSVRGADGRKRT
+860 NRQSVRGADGKTRT
-874 LLRVSRG
+874 LLRVARG
-881 HYGAMNVLEDLTEDF
+881 NYGAMNVLEDLTEDF
-896 IARDMAA
+896 VARDMAA

-934 GKNPV
+934 GKKPL
-939 NQMDIIEAVGKIAQS
+939 NQMDVIEAVGKIAQS

-981 ILKAAAML
+981 MLKAAAML

-997 ALTDETVRGKMDTEF
+997 ALSDEQVREKMDADF

-1022 DIEFLRELQLEDGL
+1022 DIEYLRELQLEDGL

-1043 AARQEANADTRV
+1043 AARQQAKADTRV
-1055 KRRRKAKTPVLDKAE
+1055 KRRRKAQTPVLDKAE
-1070 KNHGKQVR
+1070 KNHGKKVR
-1078 EAARKKRRKQ
+1078 EAARKKRRQQ
-1088 AKVDADVE
+1088 ARVDADVAA
-1096 VAEAALEGDS
+1096 AEAALEGDFS
-1106 GSMSVTDAQERGLF
+1106 SSVVNQEELDAIKAAAEKDGTFMKAPNGEPTRLSEHQWLQVRTGAFKQWFGDWEKVARFRAVRDTIMSMPIVTEITGKEFQS
-1120 EDGVLEAS
+1120 DGVPLTDKVPAYWQGSYQGGVVSPELGRVVLDKEGVKSSMGHGIGALKAAAFYAVPEVIQKGKVFDRQQNWKGRGYDTAVLAAPISIAGKEYICEVIVEQRPNRQGFYLHEVEVKEKLGNVFKTATQGSTRQASRSILALRDAEVNTIWENCSKVVDENGEPLVVYHGSQKKERLSVLDPKHGYNVDAIWFSNRADVASHWSGTSSPVRFDDSLKEKLNALDSLEKIADFVEQELYQNEIAQYTTREYFTRELYAS
-1128 NAVVTEPSFSIEA
+1128 PNPFEHVVANLATKLDRAKEEVLWWMENEEQSPGNTYACFVSLKNPLEVDAKGRAYYQISFSPMGQEVDTESIAVYAKENGYDGVIVRNVKETDYA
-1141 LHATPHR
+1141 NRKSDDFIIQNAAQAKSAT
-1148 FRKFDTSKMG
+1148 D
-1158 SGEGYQAFGWGLYFS
+1158 
-1173 GDEGSNRHYYGR
+1173 NRG
-1185 FSTYRHTYV
+1185 T
-1194 VDGKVLDGHDGYK
+1194 
-1207 KLYDELSDILLAYGS
+1207 
-1222 DELYMNEMNHILG
+1222 
-1235 LMHDGYTAA
+1235 
-1244 EIKRGSKLRMLK
+1244 
-1256 KRKGYKDAYYT
+1256 
-1267 ALEEMEERGLKVERV
+1267 
-1282 DMPAAN
+1282 
-1288 YRVELNVEESDL
+1288 
-1300 MPWDSPV
+1300 
-1307 SDALQAEIDAMQR
+1307 
-1320 QVAEEDWQKTFAEM
+1320 
-1334 KALGIKGDDSK
+1334 
-1345 RENLSGYQVYNELVR
+1345 
-1360 RMDSPKAASAW
+1360 
-1371 LAAHGV
+1371 
-1377 KGIKYF
+1377 F
-1383 DGFSRYEDNE
+1383 DGSSPD
-1393 SKTYNYVIFSGDDVK
+1393 
-1408 ITGVNETGDYNAPW
+1408 IT
-1422 EEYEDTDASFSVVG
+1422 FSVVG
-1436 ENAANWDEIKHLSF
+1436 ENAANWDEIKDRAF
-1450 RGRDDGKLRVE
+1450 TGRDDGKLRVE
-1461 LDASQAK
+1461 LQRKHELTLNHEQITQAEAIK
-1468 VSDAAFESRAYHA
+1468 HLE
-1481 FEDLVAAGFDET
+1481 
-1493 LAEEDAKALADYAA
+1493 
-1507 ALREFKALELEL
+1507 ELEGQPL
-1519 LTGGVDSASEAGKK
+1519 VNTRSGFVAFVNKPQRKELVDLSKAWKSATNGFSVGAHYEAVSRIEK
-1533 LFEKTQAASA
+1533 LFEHAVPCGEYPDSKNGKADVKILRFACPLMLGGEKAVAWMTA
-1543 KRKALQAA
+1543 KKST
-1551 AYDVLERWSLK
+1551 DK
-1562 RGGLSSSLINMPQG
+1562 
-1576 AKDRLVEDFMNGRV
+1576 KNG
-1590 SDESWE
+1590 
-1596 ALNKIGQKLFVYLGD
+1596 
-1611 ALDFPDL
+1611 
-1618 YEAYPELKS
+1618 
-1627 LEVWTDD
+1627 
-1634 LGVYTRGRLVRD
+1634 
-1646 EFGKFSITLNEELL
+1646 
-1660 KDVLQMRSTLLHE
+1660 
-1673 VQHWIQFKE
+1673 
-1682 NFAKGG
+1682 
-1688 NETMAER
+1688 ER
-1695 LVSTGLEERQR
+1695 LYNLE
-1706 QIQQVKDELDWLN
+1706 L
-1719 GIDFAKEQLQ
+1719 
-1729 RIRRILQRPRAILKM
+1729 
-1744 SERWA
+1744 
-1749 VHEVQNVDVMAA
+1749 VD
-1761 EAVDMMWDEYALMQ
+1761 
-1775 RMDAALARR
+1775 
-1784 FASGPGKMLPV
+1784 
-1795 RNAEKVSLY
+1795 
-1804 AVENLLAEIDKM
+1804 I
-1816 KSRKVANK
+1816 
-1824 GRKGELLRRMDD
+1824 
-1836 IYGTYQQFVKLDG
+1836 
-1849 LNGYALYQRL
+1849 QRL
-1859 AGEIEARNVQ
+1859 AGKLESEQ
-1869 LRRDWTA
+1869 Q
-1876 AERAARPFNETL
+1876 RAARFTTVKVTP
-1888 EYPGEALVSFSVFS
+1888 PPA
-1902 PSESSGLRALQSA
+1902 
-1915 VRGKQDAVFR
+1915 
-1925 SDTLNADVMLP
+1925 
-1936 FGSAGVYKNPDNP
+1936 
-1949 KSKIV
+1949 SKDIV
-1954 GAHGLLHII
+1954 AKV
-1963 TARMAHG
+1963 
-1970 DSLEEATYTAVKAV
+1970 EEAFKTYFEDVPES
-1984 LAAVNGRIVDD
+1984 D
-1995 SSSEN
+1995 SSS
-2000 KKELTLDGY
+2000 
-2009 NTWVYLKWKAENKA
+2009 
-2023 WVVTGYK
+2023 
-2030 ENDKHSS
+2030 
-2037 VDDRQRAMNLAESY
+2037 
-2051 ALNTFGGL
+2051 
-2059 ERVGAAL
+2059 
-2066 EYSIAR
+2066 SI
-2072 VAREYKQ
+2072 
-2079 NNANPFLKLDFSSSM
+2079 

-2128 GAMQRLRKLGSK
+2128 GAMQRLRRLGSK

-2194 LTSDIASKDILQ
+2194 LTSDIAGKDILQ

-2337 GDLAS
+2337 GDLAG
-2342 MTAEDAVAA
+2342 MTPEDAVAA

-2356 VRIYFHRFEWD
+2356 VRVYFHRFEWD
-2367 DKQARIRGARRA
+2367 DKQARVRGARRA

-2400 RRVKPGKRLKNLGDI
+2400 RRVKPTKRLKNLGDI

-2421 ALAGMR
+2421 ALAGLR

-2436 DELALRTNAAGEA
+2436 DELAVRANAAGEA

-2455 ERWLALEALSKET
+2455 ERWVALEALSLET
-2468 IGKSWRECMDFMHK
+2468 MGKSWRECMDFMHK

-2496 TVNVKTEELRELLA
+2496 TVNVKTEELRELLE
-2510 MTREERKA
+2510 MTKEERKA

-2663 MKENSAEQLL
+2663 MKENPAEQLL

-2732 DADFERALTAVLGKE
+2732 DADFERALTAVLGQE
-2747 SYDNLKDWIRILEQG
+2747 SYDNLKDWIRILEMG

-2871 LLMASMLPMEWMDAR
+2871 LLMASMLPMEWVDAR

-2929 QPIGLLNKSKIAQ
+2929 QPIGWLNKIKIAQ

-2971 GKKKAAIRAW
+2971 GKKMAAFRAW

-3004 FEKGKWWEYVLSA
+3004 FEKGKWWEYVFSA
-3017 LYGPASGIPGVGEAL
+3017 LYGPAAGIPGVGELL
-3032 EAAVNALL
+3032 EGVVNSLL
-3040 NLTGEVTDIDWMKKM
+3040 NLTGEVADIDWMRKM

-3065 IDIQGSWK
+3065 IDFSGSWK
-3073 AMKRIYGFMTDNKE
+3073 ALQRVYGYMTDNDE

-3094 RAAGTVSRTLAI
+3094 RAVGTVSRTLAI
-3106 GTGWMGNMVGYW
+3106 GTGWMGNMFGYW

-3131 GARVWRNIRHYW
+3131 GARVWRNMKHYW

>member
-1 MSTFDEMLDRDKWL
+1 MIHSDNMLSNDALSLGNLDFNTALEATGRPEPDRSFL
-15 DAAIF
+15 DAAITASDINN
-20 GVEKLSVF
+20 E
-28 DTTDKVP
+28 VP
-35 EYHENQELTRGTLD
+35 RQLEPVVNPMQ
-49 FRRAIDSLR
+49 
-58 ENRVKELK
+58 
-66 VAIGNADIMRG
+66 
-77 FDEVMHQKSRGLS
+77 

-98 DYDEEAAERVK
+98 NEDEEAAERVTG
-109 DDVLVSDIARGD
+109 DVLVTETARGD
-121 VAGQNMLIGVELAD
+121 VFGQNMLIGVELAD
-135 MMAGGDVY
+135 MMTGGDVY

-153 PREQQQ
+153 PRKQQQ
-159 AWRDKLDHCHTQ
+159 AWRDKLDHCHTK

-176 LVGELFRNGV
+176 LVGEMFRNGV

-191 ANKARQEA
+191 TNKARQEA
-199 LEEERRMAFNGVFS
+199 LEEERGMAFNGVFS

-252 GMMEMLMGDYSQS
+252 GMMEMLMGDYSRS
-265 GAAVLLDNESGE
+265 GAAVLTDAESGE
-277 RIFNELYGDEAAQ
+277 RIFNELYGDEMAQ
-290 AVFLNVLNNEV
+290 AVFLNVLQNEV

-336 FKAFVT
+336 FKAFMT
-342 DEQVD
+342 DDQVD

-419 ELGAFRGQLF
+419 ELGAFRGVLN
-429 NAVQGVYDVSGVA
+429 NAVQGMYDVPGVA
-442 AKLGKMMPDS
+442 AKLGRMMPDS
-452 MIYLVPGGMFA
+452 LIYLVPGGMLA
-463 SAGSMHTQELARRS
+463 SAGSMHTHELARRS
-477 GKGEDYVSANTKA
+477 GEGEDYVSANTKA

-495 ISASVE
+495 ISAAVE
-501 KLVFGSLKPARMA
+501 KLAFGSPKPARMA

-521 SRKVVGQALGKI
+521 SRKVVGQALGRI

-623 EMYEHLVSIGVDEG
+623 EMYEHLVSIGVDDG

-652 KATKALFDEAVK
+652 KATKALFDETVK

-772 DSAMDADYF
+772 DGAMDADYF

-790 RLQQGARADEVDPEI
+790 RLQQGARADEVVQEI

-847 EWAERKKAYAAAV
+847 EWAERKKTYVAAV

-896 IARDMAA
+896 IARDMAG

-934 GKNPV
+934 GKKPV

-981 ILKAAAML
+981 ILKASAML

-997 ALTDETVRGKMDTEF
+997 ALTDETVRGKMDAEF

-1043 AARQEANADTRV
+1043 AARQEANADMRV
-1055 KRRRKAKTPVLDKAE
+1055 KQRRKAKTPVLDKAE
-1070 KNHGKQVR
+1070 KNHGKKVR
-1078 EAARKKRRKQ
+1078 QARKKRMKQ
-1088 AKVDADVE
+1088 QRKVDADVAA
-1096 VAEAALEGDS
+1096 AEAALDGDS

-1120 EDGVLEAS
+1120 EGGVLEAS

-1141 LHATPHR
+1141 LHATPHK

-1158 SGEGYQAFGWGLYFS
+1158 TGEGAQAFGWGLYFS
-1173 GDEGSNRHYYGR
+1173 GDKGSNREYYRYFADEDYQMRLFRGDNELGEKELQKLVR
-1185 FSTYRHTYV
+1185 EVFMRH
-1194 VDGKVLDGHDGYK
+1194 GGQ
-1207 KLYDELSDILLAYGS
+1207 ELV
-1222 DELYMNEMNHILG
+1222 N
-1235 LMHDGYTAA
+1235 
-1244 EIKRGSKLRMLK
+1244 
-1256 KRKGYKDAYYT
+1256 
-1267 ALEEMEERGLKVERV
+1267 EMEEAIVYSVLREGVQKQLDDYEAFLKEGGEDISGLTGALQELAGMEIESKSVNL
-1282 DMPAAN
+1282 PAIN
-1288 YRVELNVEESDL
+1288 YRVELN
-1300 MPWDSPV
+1300 
-1307 SDALQAEIDAMQR
+1307 A
-1320 QVAEEDWQKTFAEM
+1320 
-1334 KALGIKGDDSK
+1334 DDSNLLMWDEK
-1345 RENLSGYQVYNELVR
+1345 VPAELHDAVRELKSGQPARGLVMQMPEASKECWEGYRIYSELTSVLGA
-1360 RMDSPKAASAW
+1360 PKAASEW
-1371 LAAHGV
+1371 LAERGY
-1377 KGIKYF
+1377 KGIKYL
-1383 DGFSRYEDNE
+1383 DGMSRRAGEG
-1393 SKTYNYVIFSGDDVK
+1393 TYNYVIFSGDDVK

-1436 ENAANWDEIKHLSF
+1436 ENAANWDKIKHLAF

-1461 LDASQAK
+1461 LNASQAK

-1519 LTGGVDSASEAGKK
+1519 LTGDVDSSSEAGKA

-1562 RGGLSSSLINMPQG
+1562 RGGIYCSLINMPQG

-1611 ALDFPDL
+1611 VLDFPDL
-1618 YEAYPELKS
+1618 YEAYPELNS

-1634 LGVYTRGRLVRD
+1634 LGVFTRGRLVRD
-1646 EFGKFSITLNEELL
+1646 EFGKFRITLNEELL

-1673 VQHWIQFKE
+1673 VQHWIQYKE

-1695 LVSTGLEERQR
+1695 LVSTGMEERQQ

-1749 VHEVQNVDVMAA
+1749 VHEVQDVNVMAA

-1804 AVENLLAEIDKM
+1804 AVEQLLVEIDKM

-1902 PSESSGLRALQSA
+1902 PSEASGLKALQSA

-2009 NTWVYLKWKAENKA
+2009 NTWVYLKWRAENKA

-2079 NNANPFLKLDFSSSM
+2079 NNANPFLKLDFSSSLV
-2094 INLDEESVARE
+2094 NLDEESVARE

-2160 AAVAVLPKG
+2160 AAVAGLPKG

-2296 GMNSEQLEAKL
+2296 GMNSEQLETKL

-2342 MTAEDAVAA
+2342 MTAEEAVSA

-2356 VRIYFHRFEWD
+2356 ARVYFHRFEWD

-2400 RRVKPGKRLKNLGDI
+2400 RRAKPSKRLKNLGDI

-2436 DELALRTNAAGEA
+2436 DELALRANAAGEA

-2468 IGKSWRECMDFMHK
+2468 MGKSWRECMDFMHK

-2496 TVNVKTEELRELLA
+2496 TVNVKTDELRELLA
-2510 MTREERKA
+2510 MTKEERKA
-2518 EMKRRREAG
+2518 EMKRRRESG

-2650 EENYFAARWVVNG
+2650 EENYFAARWVVTG

-2732 DADFERALTAVLGKE
+2732 DADFERALTAVLGQE
-2747 SYDNLKDWIRILEQG
+2747 SYDNLKDWIRILEMG

-2846 QQGKAGNMA
+2846 QQGKAGYMA

-2871 LLMASMLPMEWMDAR
+2871 LLMASMLPMEWVDAR

-2905 QGASAQEAEQAAW
+2905 QGASAQEAEQVAW
-2918 EQTALVANLAS
+2918 EQTALVANLSS
-2929 QPIGLLNKSKIAQ
+2929 QPIGRLNKSKIAQ

-2971 GKKKAAIRAW
+2971 GKKKAAFRAW

-3040 NLTGEVTDIDWMKKM
+3040 NLTGEVADIDWMKKM
-3055 KTRASAGRAL
+3055 KTRTSAGRAL

-3106 GTGWMGNMVGYW
+3106 GTGWMGNMFGYW
-3118 STAVAVLMNPIDF
+3118 STTVAVLMNPIDF
-3131 GARVWRNIRHYW
+3131 GARVWRNMRHYW

>member
-1 MSTFDEMLDRDKWL
+1 MIHSDNMLSNGALSLGDLDFNAALEASGRPASDRSFL
-15 DAAIF
+15 NAAI
-20 GVEKLSVF
+20 E
-28 DTTDKVP
+28 T
-35 EYHENQELTRGTLD
+35 
-49 FRRAIDSLR
+49 
-58 ENRVKELK
+58 
-66 VAIGNADIMRG
+66 ADIMK
-77 FDEVMHQKSRGLS
+77 DAPSKLEPAANPLQ
-90 RLTDVCLY
+90 RLTDVCLFNE
-98 DYDEEAAERVK
+98 DEEAAERVAG
-109 DDVLVSDIARGD
+109 DVLVTDTARGD
-121 VAGQNMLIGVELAD
+121 VFGQNMLIGVELAD
-135 MMAGGDVY
+135 MMTGGDVY

-159 AWRDKLDHCHTQ
+159 AWRDKLNRCHTP

-199 LEEERRMAFNGVFS
+199 LEEERGMAFNGVFS
-213 ELVKDANNE
+213 ELVKDVNNE

-252 GMMEMLMGDYSQS
+252 GMMEMLMDDYSRS

-419 ELGAFRGQLF
+419 ELGAFRGVLN
-429 NAVQGVYDVSGVA
+429 NAVQGMYDVPGVA

-463 SAGSMHTQELARRS
+463 SAGSMYTQELARRS
-477 GKGEDYVSANTKA
+477 GEGEDYVSANTKA

-495 ISASVE
+495 ISAAVE
-501 KLVFGSLKPARMA
+501 KLAFGSLKPARMA

-571 ADELQLADPLGAY
+571 ADELQLADPLGSY

-692 TWQLPHLIPAEN
+692 TWQLPHLISAEN

-772 DSAMDADYF
+772 DGAMDADYF

-790 RLQQGARADEVDPEI
+790 RLQQGARADEVVQEI

-847 EWAERKKAYAAAV
+847 EWAERKKTYVAAV

-934 GKNPV
+934 GKKPV

-981 ILKAAAML
+981 ILKAAAMM

-1022 DIEFLRELQLEDGL
+1022 DIEFLRELQLEEGL
-1036 KAMQRVI
+1036 KAMQRVLE
-1043 AARQEANADTRV
+1043 ARQEAKADTRV
-1055 KRRRKAKTPVLDKAE
+1055 KQRRKAKTPVLDKAE
-1070 KNHGKQVR
+1070 KNHGRQVR

-1141 LHATPHR
+1141 LHATPHH

-1158 SGEGYQAFGWGLYFS
+1158 TGEGAQAFGWGLYFS
-1173 GDEGSNRHYYGR
+1173 GDKGSNREYYRYFTDEDYQMRLFRGDNELGEKELQKLVR
-1185 FSTYRHTYV
+1185 EVFMRHGGQEL
-1194 VDGKVLDGHDGYK
+1194 VD
-1207 KLYDELSDILLAYGS
+1207 
-1222 DELYMNEMNHILG
+1222 
-1235 LMHDGYTAA
+1235 
-1244 EIKRGSKLRMLK
+1244 
-1256 KRKGYKDAYYT
+1256 
-1267 ALEEMEERGLKVERV
+1267 EMEEAIVYSVLREGAQKQLDDYETFLKEGGEDISGLTGALQELAGMEIERKSINL
-1282 DMPAAN
+1282 PAIN
-1288 YRVELNVEESDL
+1288 YRVELN
-1300 MPWDSPV
+1300 
-1307 SDALQAEIDAMQR
+1307 A
-1320 QVAEEDWQKTFAEM
+1320 
-1334 KALGIKGDDSK
+1334 DDSNLLMWDEK
-1345 RENLSGYQVYNELVR
+1345 VPAELHDAVRELKSGQPARGLVMQMPEASKECWEGYRIYSELTSVLGT
-1360 RMDSPKAASAW
+1360 PKAASEW
-1371 LAAHGV
+1371 LAERGY
-1377 KGIKYF
+1377 KGIKYL
-1383 DGFSRYEDNE
+1383 DGMSRRAGEG
-1393 SKTYNYVIFSGDDVK
+1393 TYNYVIFSGDDVK

-1436 ENAANWDEIKHLSF
+1436 EKAANWDEIKHRAF
-1450 RGRDDGKLRVE
+1450 TGRDDGMLRAE
-1461 LDASQAK
+1461 IDASGAK
-1468 VSDAAFESRAYHA
+1468 IKGFPKVYPVYDTMRKLVDDGVYDSVEYKVYSSLKFM
-1481 FEDLVAAGFDET
+1481 EDMLDSEKGEKKLNET
-1493 LAEEDAKALADYAA
+1493 ELKEDIDRFPELAEEIEPGLKAAGLTWESDISSVRGACFT
-1507 ALREFKALELEL
+1507 ALSKWKKTLEEELERMSIEKPA
-1519 LTGGVDSASEAGKK
+1519 GEAWH
-1533 LFEKTQAASA
+1533 A
-1543 KRKALQAA
+1543 
-1551 AYDVLERWSLK
+1551 
-1562 RGGLSSSLINMPQG
+1562 
-1576 AKDRLVEDFMNGRV
+1576 LVEQKPGLATVNAGRRTV
-1590 SDESWE
+1590 SAWSGKWLDE
-1596 ALNKIGQKLFVYLGD
+1596 V
-1611 ALDFPDL
+1611 LDFPEL
-1618 YEAYPELKS
+1618 YEAYPELRNIQLAEDFELGLANASYSEFAKRFGASVGRDDDQYPLGFVNMNPKS
-1627 LEVWTDD
+1627 SAWSGE
-1634 LGVYTRGRLVRD
+1634 R
-1646 EFGKFSITLNEELL
+1646 EAI
-1660 KDVLQMRSTLLHE
+1660 STLLHE
-1673 VQHWIQFKE
+1673 VQHAIQDIE
-1682 NFAKGG
+1682 GFAKG
-1688 NETMAER
+1688 TDTR
-1695 LVSTGLEERQR
+1695 
-1706 QIQQVKDELDWLN
+1706 N
-1719 GIDFAKEQLQ
+1719 G
-1729 RIRRILQRPRAILKM
+1729 
-1744 SERWA
+1744 
-1749 VHEVQNVDVMAA
+1749 
-1761 EAVDMMWDEYALMQ
+1761 
-1775 RMDAALARR
+1775 MDAYMR
-1784 FASGPGKMLPV
+1784 S
-1795 RNAEKVSLY
+1795 
-1804 AVENLLAEIDKM
+1804 
-1816 KSRKVANK
+1816 
-1824 GRKGELLRRMDD
+1824 
-1836 IYGTYQQFVKLDG
+1836 
-1849 LNGYALYQRL
+1849 

-1876 AERAARPFNETL
+1876 AERDARPFNETL

-1902 PSESSGLRALQSA
+1902 PSEASGLRALQSA
-1915 VRGKQDAVFR
+1915 VLGKQDAVFR

-2009 NTWVYLKWKAENKA
+2009 NTWVYLKWRAENKA

-2079 NNANPFLKLDFSSSM
+2079 NNANPFLKLDFSSSLV
-2094 INLDEESVARE
+2094 NLDEESVARE

-2160 AAVAVLPKG
+2160 AAVAGLPKG

-2367 DKQARIRGARRA
+2367 DKQAHIRGARRA

-3040 NLTGEVTDIDWMKKM
+3040 NLTGEVADIDWMKKM

-3073 AMKRIYGFMTDNKE
+3073 AMKRIYGFMTDNDE
-3087 HSLAEYT
+3087 HNLAEYT

-3106 GTGWMGNMVGYW
+3106 GTGWMGNMFGYW
-3118 STAVAVLMNPIDF
+3118 STATAVLMNPIDF
-3131 GARVWRNIRHYW
+3131 GARVWRNMRHYW